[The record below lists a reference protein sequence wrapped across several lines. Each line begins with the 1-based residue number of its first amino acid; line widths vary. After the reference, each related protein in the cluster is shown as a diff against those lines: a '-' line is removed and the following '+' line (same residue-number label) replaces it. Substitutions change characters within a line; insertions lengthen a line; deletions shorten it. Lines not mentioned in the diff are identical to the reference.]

1 MFRVNIKSHTYIDK
15 RNYYEV
21 VSIEINN
28 LNKDGLGLLKNM
40 PKSVLSKINI
50 SHSFLTNNKDSE
62 IEVTIILG
70 STPNEISQVVN
81 SLGGKYTDL
90 GYGYGIVLI
99 PIENIVALATS
110 PQIQYMELPKSLYT
124 TDYESNRASC
134 ITQISPENN
143 LRGQGILIGFIDT
156 GIDYTHPAFRNTD
169 GTTRIEYIYDLYE
182 GGKIYNR
189 SQINEALKSANPYS
203 IVSST
208 DVTGH
213 GTHVAGIACAGG
225 NIDSKYYGVAPE
237 SSIAM
242 VKVAR
247 SQFALSTQIMRG
259 IKFLIDKS
267 KELNTP
273 LAINMSLSTNDGAHN
288 GSSLLEQYISTIA
301 AIERVTIVIAAGNE
315 GEAAHHVGGN
325 LEQINEVYFNVSSDE
340 ATVVVNLYKSI
351 LPTLSIELISPSG
364 GSTGEIVIKEG
375 FQEGTIGN
383 SRYSIY
389 LTGPKPFDVSG
400 EIGIMISGINEY
412 ITPGQWK
419 ISLRKLDEYDGTFDM
434 WLPISEGLNINTK
447 FVNPVVYNTLGI
459 PATVRNVISVGS
471 YNYLVNIISPFTGRG
486 QMFEGQYIKPD
497 IVAPG
502 EGIYSAIPNRSFD
515 KKTGTSMATP
525 QVTGAAALMMQWGI
539 VNRNDPYLYGER
551 LKYFLILGAKKG
563 RRDVSY
569 PDPAWGYGELCL
581 RDSFNIL
588 SQTLGVGFRDINI
601 EKRQDNNIDVGTSGI
616 NVNYDT
622 SSQENVFL
630 LVEVS
635 EESSLNDIL
644 KIPGVSGVMISSNFA
659 VVITPANKINEI
671 NKFVLMVVNIEV
683 STILT
688 LNAISPVEA
697 SGAPVFNNNPYLRLN
712 GRGVL
717 VGIIDTGID
726 YLNKEFQR
734 EDDTT
739 RIVRIWDQTI
749 QSDKEIYGLK
759 YGTEY
764 SEEQINQAISLQTSG
779 GDPYSIVPS
788 KDDIGHGTRLAGII
802 GGRGIN
808 PELKGVAP
816 DCEFVIVKLA
826 RATKVELD
834 AALIDKTDV
843 PSYSPW
849 SALLA
854 LRYIIS
860 VAREL
865 KRPVVVFEPL
875 GSNMG
880 SHTGNGIVEASINNY
895 SSQPG
900 TVVVVPTGNQGNTD
914 THTEGMIE
922 SVGDIKDI
930 EIRVGEKQKNLPIE
944 IWINKPN
951 RVKLSIVSPSGEV
964 IDNLESKNT
973 NNERIKFV
981 YEGTEMIVNFT
992 SPELSTGDSLIFIRA
1007 YNLRAGIWKF
1017 RLTGQ
1022 YIVEGKYY
1030 AWIPQRELLDDETKF
1045 LNPVGYTTLT
1055 LSSTSSGAISVAYYN
1070 QEDNSV
1076 ISESGRGYTRYGMIK
1091 PDIAA
1096 GGFNAIV
1103 TNPGGGTAVISGSS
1117 VAGAVVTGCCALIVE
1132 WAVTDGNYP
1141 GIYSSQIKTYI
1152 ISGAKTRPGDVYPNR
1167 EWGYGMFDMQGVFD
1181 RIRETYNPRSDEGFQ
1196 EYRIKNLFIR
1206 KPKDL

>member
-1 MFRVNIKSHTYIDK
+1 MLKTYIVI
-15 RNYYEV
+15 NQYNEV
-21 VSIEINN
+21 LDIETN
-28 LNKDGLGLLKNM
+28 LGLLKGL
-40 PKSVLSKINI
+40 PKEVLSKLNI
-50 SHSFLTNNKDSE
+50 SSAYLSGETEKE
-62 IEVTIILG
+62 IEVVIISG
-70 STPNEISQVVN
+70 DNVDNISQTVDN
-81 SLGGKYTDL
+81 LGGKYLNL
-90 GYGYGIVLI
+90 GYNFGIVTI
-99 PIENIVALATS
+99 PVDKIIDLALVPT
-110 PQIQYMELPKSLYT
+110 IQYIEFPKNLYT
-124 TDYESNRASC
+124 TDFESNRASC
-134 ITQISPENN
+134 ITQISKANGLN
-143 LRGQGILIGFIDT
+143 GKGTIVGFLDT
-156 GIDYTHPAFRNTD
+156 GIDYTHPAFINAD
-169 GTTRIEYIYDLYE
+169 GTTRIEYIYDLSL
-182 GGKIYNR
+182 GGAVYSKA
-189 SQINEALKSANPYS
+189 QINEALNTENPYD
-203 IVSST
+203 IVPSRD
-208 DVTGH
+208 DVGH

-225 NIDSKYYGVAPE
+225 NISSKYYGVAPE
-237 SSIAM
+237 SSIIM

-247 SQFALSTQIMRG
+247 GLFTLSTEIMKG

-267 KELNTP
+267 KELNMP
-273 LAINMSLSTNDGAHN
+273 LAINISLSTNDGAHN
-288 GSSLLEQYISTIA
+288 GSSLLEQYISTVSTL
-301 AIERVTIVIAAGNE
+301 ERVTIVIAAGNE

-325 LEQINEVYFNVSSDE
+325 LEGINEIFFNVSSDE
-340 ATVVVNLYKSI
+340 STVVLNLYKSL
-351 LPTLSIELISPSG
+351 LPSVSIELISPSG
-364 GSTGEIVIKEG
+364 GSTGEIAVKEG
-375 FQEGTIGN
+375 FQEGAIGN

-400 EIGIMISGINEY
+400 EIGIIIRGINEY

-419 ISLRKLDEYDGTFDM
+419 ISLRKLNNYDGTFDM

-471 YNYLVNIISPFTGRG
+471 YNYLVDTISPFTGRG
-486 QMFEGQYIKPD
+486 QIYEGQYIKPD

-525 QVTGAAALMMQWGI
+525 QVTGSAALMMQWGI

-551 LKYFLILGAKKG
+551 LKYFLMLGSKKG
-563 RRDVSY
+563 RRDISY
-569 PDPAWGYGELCL
+569 PDPSWGYGELCL

-601 EKRQDNNIDVGTSGI
+601 EKRQNNNLDIGTSSIDVK
-616 NVNYDT
+616 YDT
-622 SSQENVFL
+622 TSSENVFL
-630 LVEVS
+630 LVEVTG
-635 EESSLNDIL
+635 ESNLNDVL
-644 KIPGVSGVMISSNFA
+644 KIPDVSGVMIASNLA
-659 VVITPANKINEI
+659 VIITPANKINEI
-671 NKFVLMVVNIEV
+671 SNIVLRIVNIEV

-688 LNAISPVEA
+688 LNSISPLEA

-749 QSDKEIYGLK
+749 QGDKDIYDLK

-764 SEEQINQAISLQTSG
+764 TEDQINQAISLQTSG

-808 PELKGVAP
+808 PDLKGAAP
-816 DCEFVIVKLA
+816 DCQFVIVKLS

-834 AALIDKTDV
+834 AAVIDKTDV
-843 PSYSPW
+843 PSYTPW

-854 LRYIIS
+854 LRYIIA

-880 SHTGNGIVEASINNY
+880 SHIGNGIVEQSINNY
-895 SSQPG
+895 SSQSG

-914 THTEGMIE
+914 THTEGIIE
-922 SVGDIKDI
+922 SAGDIKDI

-944 IWINKPN
+944 IWVNKPN

-964 IDNLESKNT
+964 IDNLEAKNT
-973 NNERIKFV
+973 NNERIKFL

-1007 YNLRAGIWKF
+1007 YNLKAGIWKF

-1022 YIVEGKYY
+1022 YIVDSKYY
-1030 AWIPQRELLDDETKF
+1030 AWIPQRELIDSETKF
-1045 LNPVGYTTLT
+1045 LNSVGYTTLT

-1070 QEDNSV
+1070 QDDNSV

-1117 VAGAVVTGCCALIVE
+1117 VAGAVVAGCCALILQ
-1132 WAVTDGNYP
+1132 WAVVDKNYP
-1141 GIYSSQIKTYI
+1141 DIYAAQIKTYI
-1152 ISGAKTRPGDVYPNR
+1152 ISGAKGRPGDVYPNK

-1181 RIRETYNPRSDEGFQ
+1181 RIRETYNPRSDEDYE
-1196 EYRIKNLFIR
+1196 EYRVNNLFIR
-1206 KPKDL
+1206 MPKYRHNRTINCKKAY

>member
-1 MFRVNIKSHTYIDK
+1 MLKTYIVI
-15 RNYYEV
+15 NQYNEV
-21 VSIEINN
+21 LDIETN
-28 LNKDGLGLLKNM
+28 LGLLKGL
-40 PKSVLSKINI
+40 PKEVLSKLNI
-50 SHSFLTNNKDSE
+50 SSAYLSGETEKE
-62 IEVTIILG
+62 IEVVIISG
-70 STPNEISQVVN
+70 DNVDNISQTVDN
-81 SLGGKYTDL
+81 LGGKYLNL
-90 GYGYGIVLI
+90 GYNFGIVTI
-99 PIENIVALATS
+99 PVDKIIDLALVPT
-110 PQIQYMELPKSLYT
+110 IQYIEFPKNLYT
-124 TDYESNRASC
+124 TDFESNRASC
-134 ITQISPENN
+134 ITQISKVNGLN
-143 LRGQGILIGFIDT
+143 GKGTIVGFLDT
-156 GIDYTHPAFRNTD
+156 GIDYTHPAFINAD
-169 GTTRIEYIYDLYE
+169 GTTRIEYIYDLSL
-182 GGKIYNR
+182 GGAVYSKA
-189 SQINEALKSANPYS
+189 QINEALNTENPYD
-203 IVSST
+203 IVPSRD
-208 DVTGH
+208 DVGH

-225 NIDSKYYGVAPE
+225 NISSKYYGVAPE
-237 SSIAM
+237 SSIIM

-247 SQFALSTQIMRG
+247 GLFTLSTEIMKG

-267 KELNTP
+267 KELNMP
-273 LAINMSLSTNDGAHN
+273 LAINISLSTNDGAHN
-288 GSSLLEQYISTIA
+288 GSSLLEQYISTVSTL
-301 AIERVTIVIAAGNE
+301 ERVTIVIAAGNE

-325 LEQINEVYFNVSSDE
+325 LEGINEIFFNVSSDE
-340 ATVVVNLYKSI
+340 STVVLNLYKSL
-351 LPTLSIELISPSG
+351 LPSVSIELISPSG
-364 GSTGEIVIKEG
+364 GSTGEIAVKEG
-375 FQEGTIGN
+375 FQEGAIGN

-400 EIGIMISGINEY
+400 EIGIIIRGINEY

-419 ISLRKLDEYDGTFDM
+419 ISLRKLNNYDGTFDM

-471 YNYLVNIISPFTGRG
+471 YNYLVDTISPFTGRG
-486 QMFEGQYIKPD
+486 QIFEGQYIKPD

-525 QVTGAAALMMQWGI
+525 QVTGSAALMMQWGI

-551 LKYFLILGAKKG
+551 LKYFLMLGSKKG
-563 RRDVSY
+563 RRDISY
-569 PDPAWGYGELCL
+569 PDPSWGYGELCL

-601 EKRQDNNIDVGTSGI
+601 EKRQNNNLDIGTSSIDVK
-616 NVNYDT
+616 YDT
-622 SSQENVFL
+622 TSSENVFL
-630 LVEVS
+630 LVEVTG
-635 EESSLNDIL
+635 ESNLNDVL
-644 KIPGVSGVMISSNFA
+644 KIPDVSGVMIASNLA
-659 VVITPANKINEI
+659 VIITPANKINEI
-671 NKFVLMVVNIEV
+671 SNIVLRIVNIEV

-688 LNAISPVEA
+688 LNSISPLEA

-749 QSDKEIYGLK
+749 QGDKDIYDLK

-764 SEEQINQAISLQTSG
+764 TEDQINQAISLQTSG

-808 PELKGVAP
+808 PDLKGAAP
-816 DCEFVIVKLA
+816 DCQFVIVKLS

-834 AALIDKTDV
+834 AAVIDKTDV
-843 PSYSPW
+843 PSYTPW

-854 LRYIIS
+854 LKYIIA

-880 SHTGNGIVEASINNY
+880 SHIGNGIVEQSINNY
-895 SSQPG
+895 SSQSG

-914 THTEGMIE
+914 THTEGIIE
-922 SVGDIKDI
+922 SAGDIKDI

-944 IWINKPN
+944 IWVNKPN

-964 IDNLESKNT
+964 IDNLEAKNT
-973 NNERIKFV
+973 NNERIKFL

-1007 YNLRAGIWKF
+1007 YNLKAGIWKF

-1022 YIVEGKYY
+1022 YIVDGKYY
-1030 AWIPQRELLDDETKF
+1030 AWIPQRELIDSETKF
-1045 LNPVGYTTLT
+1045 LNSVGYTTLT

-1070 QEDNSV
+1070 QDDNSV

-1103 TNPGGGTAVISGSS
+1103 TNPGGGTSVISGSS
-1117 VAGAVVTGCCALIVE
+1117 VAGAVVAGCCALILQ
-1132 WAVTDGNYP
+1132 WAVVDKNYP
-1141 GIYSSQIKTYI
+1141 DIYAAQIKTYI
-1152 ISGAKTRPGDVYPNR
+1152 ISGAKGRPGDVYPNK

-1181 RIRETYNPRSDEGFQ
+1181 RIRETYNPRSDEDYE
-1196 EYRIKNLFIR
+1196 EYRVNNLFIR
-1206 KPKDL
+1206 IPKYRHNRTIN

>member
-1 MFRVNIKSHTYIDK
+1 MLKTYIVI
-15 RNYYEV
+15 NQYNEV
-21 VSIEINN
+21 LDIETN
-28 LNKDGLGLLKNM
+28 LGLLKGL
-40 PKSVLSKINI
+40 PKEVLSKLNI
-50 SHSFLTNNKDSE
+50 SSAYLSGETEKE
-62 IEVTIILG
+62 IEVVIISG
-70 STPNEISQVVN
+70 DNVDNISQTVDN
-81 SLGGKYTDL
+81 LGGKYLNL
-90 GYGYGIVLI
+90 GYNFGIVTI
-99 PIENIVALATS
+99 PVDKIIDLALVPT
-110 PQIQYMELPKSLYT
+110 IQYIEFPKNLYT
-124 TDYESNRASC
+124 TDFESNRASC
-134 ITQISPENN
+134 ITQISKVNGLN
-143 LRGQGILIGFIDT
+143 GKGTIVGFLDT
-156 GIDYTHPAFRNTD
+156 GIDYTHPAFINAD
-169 GTTRIEYIYDLYE
+169 GTTRIEYIYDLSL
-182 GGKIYNR
+182 GGAVYSKA
-189 SQINEALKSANPYS
+189 QINEALNTENPYD
-203 IVSST
+203 IVPSRD
-208 DVTGH
+208 DVGH

-225 NIDSKYYGVAPE
+225 NISSKYYGVAPE
-237 SSIAM
+237 SSIIM

-247 SQFALSTQIMRG
+247 GLFTLSTEIMKG

-267 KELNTP
+267 KELNMP
-273 LAINMSLSTNDGAHN
+273 LAINISLSTNDGAHN
-288 GSSLLEQYISTIA
+288 GSSLLEQYISTVSTL
-301 AIERVTIVIAAGNE
+301 ERVTIVIAAGNE

-325 LEQINEVYFNVSSDE
+325 LEGINEIFFNVSSDE
-340 ATVVVNLYKSI
+340 STVVLNLYKSL
-351 LPTLSIELISPSG
+351 LPSVSIELISPSG
-364 GSTGEIVIKEG
+364 GSTGEIAVKEG
-375 FQEGTIGN
+375 FQEGAIGN

-400 EIGIMISGINEY
+400 EIGIIIRGINEY

-419 ISLRKLDEYDGTFDM
+419 ISLRKLNNYDGTFDM

-471 YNYLVNIISPFTGRG
+471 YNYLVDTISPFTGRG
-486 QMFEGQYIKPD
+486 QIYEGQYIKPD

-525 QVTGAAALMMQWGI
+525 QVTGSAALMMQWGI

-551 LKYFLILGAKKG
+551 LKYFLMLGSKKG
-563 RRDVSY
+563 RRDISY
-569 PDPAWGYGELCL
+569 PDPSWGYGELCL

-601 EKRQDNNIDVGTSGI
+601 EKRQNNNLDMGTSSIDVK
-616 NVNYDT
+616 YDT
-622 SSQENVFL
+622 TSSENIFL

-635 EESSLNDIL
+635 GESNL
-644 KIPGVSGVMISSNFA
+644 KDALKTPGVSGVMIASNFA
-659 VVITPANKINEI
+659 VIITPANKINEI
-671 NKFVLMVVNIEV
+671 SNIVLRIVNIEV

-688 LNAISPVEA
+688 LNAISPLEA

-749 QSDKEIYGLK
+749 QGDKDIYDLK

-764 SEEQINQAISLQTSG
+764 TEDQINQAISLQTSG

-808 PELKGVAP
+808 PDLKGAAP
-816 DCEFVIVKLA
+816 DCQFVIVKLS

-834 AALIDKTDV
+834 AAVIDKTDV
-843 PSYSPW
+843 PSYTPW

-854 LRYIIS
+854 LRYIIA

-880 SHTGNGIVEASINNY
+880 SHTGNGIVEQSINNY
-895 SSQPG
+895 SSQSG

-914 THTEGMIE
+914 THTEGIIE
-922 SVGDIKDI
+922 SAGDIKDI

-944 IWINKPN
+944 IWVNKPN

-964 IDNLESKNT
+964 IDNLEAKNT
-973 NNERIKFV
+973 NNERIKFL

-1007 YNLRAGIWKF
+1007 YNLKAGIWKF

-1022 YIVEGKYY
+1022 YIVDGKYY
-1030 AWIPQRELLDDETKF
+1030 AWIPQRELIDSETKF
-1045 LNPVGYTTLT
+1045 LNSVGYTTLT

-1070 QEDNSV
+1070 QDDNSV

-1103 TNPGGGTAVISGSS
+1103 TNPGGGTSVISGSS
-1117 VAGAVVTGCCALIVE
+1117 VAGAVVAGCCALILQ
-1132 WAVTDGNYP
+1132 WAVVDKNYP
-1141 GIYSSQIKTYI
+1141 DIYAAQIKTYI
-1152 ISGAKTRPGDVYPNR
+1152 ISGAKGRPGDVYPNK

-1181 RIRETYNPRSDEGFQ
+1181 RIRETYNPRSDEDYE
-1196 EYRIKNLFIR
+1196 EYRVNNLFIR
-1206 KPKDL
+1206 IPKYRHNRTIN

>member
-1 MFRVNIKSHTYIDK
+1 MLKTYIVI
-15 RNYYEV
+15 NQYNEV
-21 VSIEINN
+21 LDIETN
-28 LNKDGLGLLKNM
+28 LGLLKGL
-40 PKSVLSKINI
+40 PKEVLSKLNI
-50 SHSFLTNNKDSE
+50 SSAYLSGETEKE
-62 IEVTIILG
+62 IEVVIISG
-70 STPNEISQVVN
+70 DNVDNISQTVDN
-81 SLGGKYTDL
+81 LGGKYLNL
-90 GYGYGIVLI
+90 GYNFGIVTI
-99 PIENIVALATS
+99 PVDKIIDLALVPT
-110 PQIQYMELPKSLYT
+110 IQYIEFPKNLYT
-124 TDYESNRASC
+124 TDFESNRASC
-134 ITQISPENN
+134 ITQISKVNGLN
-143 LRGQGILIGFIDT
+143 GKGTIVGFLDT
-156 GIDYTHPAFRNTD
+156 GIDYTHPAFINAD
-169 GTTRIEYIYDLYE
+169 GATRIEYIYDLSL
-182 GGKIYNR
+182 GGAVYSKA
-189 SQINEALKSANPYS
+189 QINEALNTENPYD
-203 IVSST
+203 IVPSRD
-208 DVTGH
+208 DVGH

-225 NIDSKYYGVAPE
+225 NISSKYYGVAPE
-237 SSIAM
+237 SSIIM

-247 SQFALSTQIMRG
+247 GLFTLSSEIMKG

-267 KELNTP
+267 KELNMP
-273 LAINMSLSTNDGAHN
+273 LAINISLSTNDGAHN
-288 GSSLLEQYISTIA
+288 GSSLLEQYISTVSTL
-301 AIERVTIVIAAGNE
+301 ERVTIVIAAGNE

-325 LEQINEVYFNVSSDE
+325 LEGINEIFFNVSSDE
-340 ATVVVNLYKSI
+340 STVVLNLYKSL
-351 LPTLSIELISPSG
+351 LPSVSIELISPSG
-364 GSTGEIVIKEG
+364 GSTGEIAVKEG
-375 FQEGTIGN
+375 FQEGAIGN

-400 EIGIMISGINEY
+400 EIGIIISGINEY

-419 ISLRKLDEYDGTFDM
+419 ISLRKLNNYDGTFDM

-471 YNYLVNIISPFTGRG
+471 YNYLVDTISPFTGRG
-486 QMFEGQYIKPD
+486 QIYKGQYIKPD

-525 QVTGAAALMMQWGI
+525 QVTGSAALMMQWGI

-551 LKYFLILGAKKG
+551 LKYFLMLGSKKG
-563 RRDVSY
+563 RRDISY
-569 PDPAWGYGELCL
+569 PDPSWGYGELCL

-601 EKRQDNNIDVGTSGI
+601 EKRQNNNLDIGTSSIDVK
-616 NVNYDT
+616 YDT
-622 SSQENVFL
+622 TSSENVFL
-630 LVEVS
+630 LVEVAG
-635 EESSLNDIL
+635 ESNLNDVL
-644 KIPGVSGVMISSNFA
+644 KIPGVSGVMIASNFA
-659 VVITPANKINEI
+659 VIIAPANKINEI
-671 NKFVLMVVNIEV
+671 SNIVLRIVNIEV

-688 LNAISPVEA
+688 LNAVSPIEA
-697 SGAPVFNNNPYLRLN
+697 SGTPIFNNNPYLRLN

-749 QSDKEIYGLK
+749 QGDKDIYDLK

-764 SEEQINQAISLQTSG
+764 TEDQINQAISLQASG

-788 KDDIGHGTRLAGII
+788 KDDIGHGTRVAGII

-808 PELKGVAP
+808 PDLKGAAP
-816 DCEFVIVKLA
+816 DCQFVIVKLS

-834 AALIDKTDV
+834 AAVIDKTDV
-843 PSYSPW
+843 PSYTPW

-854 LRYIIS
+854 LRYIIA

-880 SHTGNGIVEASINNY
+880 SHTGNGIVEQSINNY
-895 SSQPG
+895 SSQSG

-914 THTEGMIE
+914 THTEGIIE
-922 SVGDIKDI
+922 STGDIKDI

-944 IWINKPN
+944 IWVNKPN

-964 IDNLESKNT
+964 IDNLEAKNT
-973 NNERIKFV
+973 NNERIKFL

-1007 YNLRAGIWKF
+1007 YNLKAGIWKF

-1022 YIVEGKYY
+1022 YIVDGKYY
-1030 AWIPQRELLDDETKF
+1030 AWIPQRELIDSETKF
-1045 LNPVGYTTLT
+1045 LNSVGYTTLT

-1070 QEDNSV
+1070 QDDNSV

-1117 VAGAVVTGCCALIVE
+1117 VAGAVVAGCCALILQ
-1132 WAVTDGNYP
+1132 WAVVDKNYP
-1141 GIYSSQIKTYI
+1141 DIYAAQIKTYI
-1152 ISGAKTRPGDVYPNR
+1152 ISGAKGRPGDVYPNK

-1181 RIRETYNPRSDEGFQ
+1181 RIRETYNPRSDEDYE
-1196 EYRIKNLFIR
+1196 EYRVNNLFIR
-1206 KPKDL
+1206 IPKYRHNRTIN

>member
-1 MFRVNIKSHTYIDK
+1 MLKTYIVI
-15 RNYYEV
+15 NQYNEV
-21 VSIEINN
+21 LDIETN
-28 LNKDGLGLLKNM
+28 LGLLKGL
-40 PKSVLSKINI
+40 PKEVLSKLNI
-50 SHSFLTNNKDSE
+50 SSAYLSGETEKE
-62 IEVTIILG
+62 IEVVIISG
-70 STPNEISQVVN
+70 DNVDNISQTVDN
-81 SLGGKYTDL
+81 LGGKYLNL
-90 GYGYGIVLI
+90 GYNFGIVTI
-99 PIENIVALATS
+99 PVDKIIDLALVPT
-110 PQIQYMELPKSLYT
+110 IQYIEFPKNLYT
-124 TDYESNRASC
+124 TDFESNRASC
-134 ITQISPENN
+134 ITQISKVNGLN
-143 LRGQGILIGFIDT
+143 GKGTIVGFLDT
-156 GIDYTHPAFRNTD
+156 GIDYTHPAFINAD
-169 GTTRIEYIYDLYE
+169 GTTRIEYIYDLSL
-182 GGKIYNR
+182 GGAVYSKA
-189 SQINEALKSANPYS
+189 QINEALNTENPYD
-203 IVSST
+203 IVPSRD
-208 DVTGH
+208 DVGH

-225 NIDSKYYGVAPE
+225 NISSKYYGVAPE
-237 SSIAM
+237 SSIIM

-247 SQFALSTQIMRG
+247 GLFTLSTEIMKG

-267 KELNTP
+267 KELNMP
-273 LAINMSLSTNDGAHN
+273 LAINISLSTNDGAHN
-288 GSSLLEQYISTIA
+288 GSSLLEQYISTVSTL
-301 AIERVTIVIAAGNE
+301 ERVTIVIAAGNE

-325 LEQINEVYFNVSSDE
+325 LEGINDIYFNVSSDE

-351 LPTLSIELISPSG
+351 LPSLSIELISPSG
-364 GSTGEIVIKEG
+364 GTTGEIAVKEG

-400 EIGIMISGINEY
+400 DIGIIISGINEY

-419 ISLRKLDEYDGTFDM
+419 ISLRKLNNYDGTFDM

-471 YNYLVNIISPFTGRG
+471 YNYLVDTISPFTGRG
-486 QMFEGQYIKPD
+486 QIFEGQYIKPD

-539 VNRNDPYLYGER
+539 VNRNDLYLYGER
-551 LKYFLILGAKKG
+551 LKYFLILGSKKG
-563 RRDVSY
+563 RRDISY
-569 PDPAWGYGELCL
+569 PDPSWGYGELCL

-601 EKRQDNNIDVGTSGI
+601 EKRQNNNLDMGTSSI
-616 NVNYDT
+616 DVNYDT
-622 SSQENVFL
+622 TSPENVFL
-630 LVEVS
+630 LVEVTG
-635 EESSLNDIL
+635 ESNLNDVL

-659 VVITPANKINEI
+659 VIITPANKINEI
-671 NKFVLMVVNIEV
+671 SNIVLRIVNIEV

-688 LNAISPVEA
+688 LNTISPLEA

-749 QSDKEIYGLK
+749 QGDKDIYDLK

-764 SEEQINQAISLQTSG
+764 TEDQINQAISLQTSG

-808 PELKGVAP
+808 PDLKGAAP
-816 DCEFVIVKLA
+816 DCQFVIVKLS

-834 AALIDKTDV
+834 AAVIDKTDV
-843 PSYSPW
+843 PSYTPW

-854 LRYIIS
+854 LRYIIA

-880 SHTGNGIVEASINNY
+880 SHTGNGIVEQSINNY
-895 SSQPG
+895 SAQSG

-914 THTEGMIE
+914 THTEGIIE
-922 SVGDIKDI
+922 SSGYIKDI

-944 IWINKPN
+944 IWVNKPN

-964 IDNLESKNT
+964 IDNLEAKNT
-973 NNERIKFV
+973 NNERIKFL

-1007 YNLRAGIWKF
+1007 YNLKAGIWKF

-1022 YIVEGKYY
+1022 SIVDGKYY
-1030 AWIPQRELLDDETKF
+1030 AWIPQRELLDSETKF
-1045 LNPVGYTTLT
+1045 LNSVGYTTLT

-1070 QEDNSV
+1070 QDDNSV

-1096 GGFNAIV
+1096 GGFNAVV

-1117 VAGAVVTGCCALIVE
+1117 VAGAVVAGCCALILQ
-1132 WAVTDGNYP
+1132 WAVVDKNYP
-1141 GIYSSQIKTYI
+1141 DIYAAQIKSYI
-1152 ISGAKTRPGDVYPNR
+1152 ISGAKGRPGDVYPNK

-1181 RIRETYNPRSDEGFQ
+1181 RIRETYSPRSDEDYE
-1196 EYRIKNLFIR
+1196 EYRVNNLFIR
-1206 KPKDL
+1206 MPKYRHNRTIN

>member
-1 MFRVNIKSHTYIDK
+1 MLKTYIVI
-15 RNYYEV
+15 NQYNEV
-21 VSIEINN
+21 LDIETN
-28 LNKDGLGLLKNM
+28 LGLLKGL
-40 PKSVLSKINI
+40 PKEVLSKLNI
-50 SHSFLTNNKDSE
+50 SSAYLSGETEKE
-62 IEVTIILG
+62 IEVVIISG
-70 STPNEISQVVN
+70 DNVDNISQTVDN
-81 SLGGKYTDL
+81 LGGKYLNL
-90 GYGYGIVLI
+90 GYNFGIVTI
-99 PIENIVALATS
+99 PVDKIIDLALVPT
-110 PQIQYMELPKSLYT
+110 IQYIEFPKNLYT
-124 TDYESNRASC
+124 TDFESNRASC
-134 ITQISPENN
+134 ITQISKVNGLN
-143 LRGQGILIGFIDT
+143 GKGTIVGFLDT
-156 GIDYTHPAFRNTD
+156 GIDYTHPAFINAD
-169 GTTRIEYIYDLYE
+169 GTTRIEYIYDLSL
-182 GGKIYNR
+182 GGAVYSKA
-189 SQINEALKSANPYS
+189 QINEALNTENPYD
-203 IVSST
+203 IVPSRD
-208 DVTGH
+208 DVGH

-225 NIDSKYYGVAPE
+225 NISSKYYGVAPE
-237 SSIAM
+237 SSIIM

-247 SQFALSTQIMRG
+247 GLFTLSTEIMKG

-267 KELNTP
+267 KELNMP
-273 LAINMSLSTNDGAHN
+273 LAINISLSTNDGAHN
-288 GSSLLEQYISTIA
+288 GSSLLEQYISTVSTL
-301 AIERVTIVIAAGNE
+301 ERVTIVIAAGNE

-325 LEQINEVYFNVSSDE
+325 LEGINDIYFNVSSDE

-351 LPTLSIELISPSG
+351 LPSLSIELISPSG
-364 GSTGEIVIKEG
+364 GTTGEIAVK
-375 FQEGTIGN
+375 EGTIGN

-400 EIGIMISGINEY
+400 DIGIIISGINEY

-419 ISLRKLDEYDGTFDM
+419 ISLRKLNNYDGTFDM

-471 YNYLVNIISPFTGRG
+471 YNYLVDTISPFTGRG
-486 QMFEGQYIKPD
+486 QIFEGQYIKPD

-539 VNRNDPYLYGER
+539 VNRNDLYLYGER
-551 LKYFLILGAKKG
+551 LKYFLILGSKKG
-563 RRDVSY
+563 RRDISY
-569 PDPAWGYGELCL
+569 PDPSWGYGELCL

-601 EKRQDNNIDVGTSGI
+601 EKRQNNNLDMGTSSIDVK
-616 NVNYDT
+616 YDT
-622 SSQENVFL
+622 TSPENVFL
-630 LVEVS
+630 LVEVTG
-635 EESSLNDIL
+635 ESNLNDVL

-659 VVITPANKINEI
+659 VIITPANKINEI
-671 NKFVLMVVNIEV
+671 SNIVLRIVNIEV

-688 LNAISPVEA
+688 LNSISPLEA

-717 VGIIDTGID
+717 VGVIDTGID

-749 QSDKEIYGLK
+749 QGDKDIYDLK

-764 SEEQINQAISLQTSG
+764 TEDQINQAISLQTSG

-808 PELKGVAP
+808 PDLKGAAP
-816 DCEFVIVKLA
+816 DCQFVIVKLS

-834 AALIDKTDV
+834 AAVIDKTDV
-843 PSYSPW
+843 PSYTPW

-854 LRYIIS
+854 LRYIIA

-880 SHTGNGIVEASINNY
+880 SHTGNGIVEQSINNY
-895 SSQPG
+895 SAQSG

-914 THTEGMIE
+914 THTEGIIE
-922 SVGDIKDI
+922 SSGYIKDI

-944 IWINKPN
+944 IWVNKPN

-964 IDNLESKNT
+964 IDNLEAKNT
-973 NNERIKFV
+973 NNERIKFL

-1007 YNLRAGIWKF
+1007 YNLKAGIWKF

-1022 YIVEGKYY
+1022 SIVDGKYY
-1030 AWIPQRELLDDETKF
+1030 AWIPQRELLDSETKF
-1045 LNPVGYTTLT
+1045 LNSVGYTTLT

-1070 QEDNSV
+1070 QDDNSV

-1117 VAGAVVTGCCALIVE
+1117 VAGAVVAGCCALILQ
-1132 WAVTDGNYP
+1132 WAVVDKNYP
-1141 GIYSSQIKTYI
+1141 DIYAAQIKSYI
-1152 ISGAKTRPGDVYPNR
+1152 ISGAKGRPGDVYPNK

-1181 RIRETYNPRSDEGFQ
+1181 RIRETYSPRSDEDYE
-1196 EYRIKNLFIR
+1196 EYRVNNLFIR
-1206 KPKDL
+1206 MPKYRHNRTIN

>member
-1 MFRVNIKSHTYIDK
+1 MLKTYIVI
-15 RNYYEV
+15 NQYNEV
-21 VSIEINN
+21 LDIETN
-28 LNKDGLGLLKNM
+28 LGLLKSL
-40 PKSVLSKINI
+40 PKEVLSKLNI
-50 SHSFLTNNKDSE
+50 SSAYLSGETEKE
-62 IEVTIILG
+62 IEVVIISG
-70 STPNEISQVVN
+70 DNVDNISQTVDN
-81 SLGGKYTDL
+81 LGGKYLNL
-90 GYGYGIVLI
+90 GYNFGIVTI
-99 PIENIVALATS
+99 PVDKIIDLALVPT
-110 PQIQYMELPKSLYT
+110 IQYIEFPKNLYT
-124 TDYESNRASC
+124 TDFESNRASC
-134 ITQISPENN
+134 ITQISKVNGLN
-143 LRGQGILIGFIDT
+143 GKGTIVGFLDT
-156 GIDYTHPAFRNTD
+156 GIDYTHPAFINAD
-169 GTTRIEYIYDLYE
+169 GTTRIEYIYDLSL
-182 GGKIYNR
+182 GGAVYSKA
-189 SQINEALKSANPYS
+189 QINEALNTENPYD
-203 IVSST
+203 IVPSRD
-208 DVTGH
+208 DVGH

-225 NIDSKYYGVAPE
+225 NISSKYYGVAPE
-237 SSIAM
+237 SSIIM

-247 SQFALSTQIMRG
+247 GLFTLSTEIMKG

-267 KELNTP
+267 KELNMP
-273 LAINMSLSTNDGAHN
+273 LAINISLSTNDGAHN
-288 GSSLLEQYISTIA
+288 GSSLLEQYISTVSTL
-301 AIERVTIVIAAGNE
+301 ERVTIVIAAGNE

-325 LEQINEVYFNVSSDE
+325 LEGINEIFFNVSSDE
-340 ATVVVNLYKSI
+340 STVVLNLYKSL
-351 LPTLSIELISPSG
+351 LPSVSIELISPSG
-364 GSTGEIVIKEG
+364 GSTGEIAVKEG
-375 FQEGTIGN
+375 FQEGAIGN

-400 EIGIMISGINEY
+400 EIGIIIRGINEY

-419 ISLRKLDEYDGTFDM
+419 ISLRKLNNYDGTFDM

-471 YNYLVNIISPFTGRG
+471 YNYLVDTISPFTGRG
-486 QMFEGQYIKPD
+486 QIFEGQYIKPD

-525 QVTGAAALMMQWGI
+525 QVTGSAALMMQWGI

-551 LKYFLILGAKKG
+551 LKYFLMLGSKKG
-563 RRDVSY
+563 RRDISY
-569 PDPAWGYGELCL
+569 PDPSWGYGELCL

-601 EKRQDNNIDVGTSGI
+601 EKRQNNNLDIGTSSIDVK
-616 NVNYDT
+616 YDT
-622 SSQENVFL
+622 TSSENVFL
-630 LVEVS
+630 LVEVTG
-635 EESSLNDIL
+635 ESNLNDVL
-644 KIPGVSGVMISSNFA
+644 KIPGVSGVMIASNFA
-659 VVITPANKINEI
+659 VIIAPANKINEI
-671 NKFVLMVVNIEV
+671 SNIVLRIVNIEV

-688 LNAISPVEA
+688 LNSISPLEA

-749 QSDKEIYGLK
+749 QGDKDIYDLK

-764 SEEQINQAISLQTSG
+764 TEDQINQAISLQTSG

-808 PELKGVAP
+808 PDLKGAAP
-816 DCEFVIVKLA
+816 DCQFVIVKLS

-834 AALIDKTDV
+834 AAVIDKTDV
-843 PSYSPW
+843 PSYTPW

-854 LRYIIS
+854 LRYIIA

-880 SHTGNGIVEASINNY
+880 SHIGNGIVEQSINNY
-895 SSQPG
+895 SSQSG

-914 THTEGMIE
+914 THTEGIIE
-922 SVGDIKDI
+922 SSGDIKDI

-944 IWINKPN
+944 IWVNKPN

-964 IDNLESKNT
+964 IDNLEAKNT
-973 NNERIKFV
+973 NNERIKFL

-1007 YNLRAGIWKF
+1007 YNLKAGIWKF

-1022 YIVEGKYY
+1022 YIVDSKYY
-1030 AWIPQRELLDDETKF
+1030 AWIPQRELLDSETKF
-1045 LNPVGYTTLT
+1045 LNSVGYTTLT

-1070 QEDNSV
+1070 QDDNSV

-1117 VAGAVVTGCCALIVE
+1117 VAGAVVAGCCALILQ
-1132 WAVTDGNYP
+1132 WAVVDKNYP
-1141 GIYSSQIKTYI
+1141 DIYAAQIKTYI
-1152 ISGAKTRPGDVYPNR
+1152 ISGAKGRPGDVYPNK

-1181 RIRETYNPRSDEGFQ
+1181 RIRETYNPRSNEGYDE
-1196 EYRIKNLFIR
+1196 YTVNNLFIR
-1206 KPKDL
+1206 IPKYRHNRTIN

>member
-1 MFRVNIKSHTYIDK
+1 MLKTYIVI
-15 RNYYEV
+15 NQYNEV
-21 VSIEINN
+21 LDIETN
-28 LNKDGLGLLKNM
+28 LGLLKGL
-40 PKSVLSKINI
+40 PKEVLSKLNI
-50 SHSFLTNNKDSE
+50 SSAYLSGETEKE
-62 IEVTIILG
+62 IEVVIISG
-70 STPNEISQVVN
+70 DNVDNISQTVDN
-81 SLGGKYTDL
+81 LGGKYLNL
-90 GYGYGIVLI
+90 GYNFGIVTI
-99 PIENIVALATS
+99 PVDKIIDLALVPT
-110 PQIQYMELPKSLYT
+110 IQYIEFPKNLYT
-124 TDYESNRASC
+124 TDFESNRASC
-134 ITQISPENN
+134 ITQISKVNGLN
-143 LRGQGILIGFIDT
+143 GKGTIVGFLDT
-156 GIDYTHPAFRNTD
+156 GIDYTHPAFINAD
-169 GTTRIEYIYDLYE
+169 GTTRIEYIYDLSL
-182 GGKIYNR
+182 GGAVYSKA
-189 SQINEALKSANPYS
+189 QINEALNTENPYD
-203 IVSST
+203 IVPSRD
-208 DVTGH
+208 DVGH

-225 NIDSKYYGVAPE
+225 NISSKYYGVAPE
-237 SSIAM
+237 SSIIM

-247 SQFALSTQIMRG
+247 GLFTLSTEIMKG

-267 KELNTP
+267 KELNMP
-273 LAINMSLSTNDGAHN
+273 LAINISLSTNDGAHN
-288 GSSLLEQYISTIA
+288 GSSLLEQYISTVSTL
-301 AIERVTIVIAAGNE
+301 ERVTIVIAAGNE

-325 LEQINEVYFNVSSDE
+325 LEGINEIFFNVSSDE
-340 ATVVVNLYKSI
+340 STVVLNLYKSL
-351 LPTLSIELISPSG
+351 LPSVSIELISPSG
-364 GSTGEIVIKEG
+364 GSTGEIAVKEG
-375 FQEGTIGN
+375 FQEGAIGN

-400 EIGIMISGINEY
+400 EIGIIIRGINEY

-419 ISLRKLDEYDGTFDM
+419 ISLRKLNNYDGTFDM
-434 WLPISEGLNINTK
+434 WLPISEGLNVNTK

-471 YNYLVNIISPFTGRG
+471 YNYLVDTISPFSGRG
-486 QMFEGQYIKPD
+486 QIYEGQYIKPD

-525 QVTGAAALMMQWGI
+525 QVTGSAALMMQWGI

-551 LKYFLILGAKKG
+551 LKYFLMLGSKKG
-563 RRDVSY
+563 RRDISY
-569 PDPAWGYGELCL
+569 PDPSWGYGELCL

-601 EKRQDNNIDVGTSGI
+601 EKRQNNNLDIGTSSIDVK
-616 NVNYDT
+616 YDT
-622 SSQENVFL
+622 TSSENVFL
-630 LVEVS
+630 LVEVTG
-635 EESSLNDIL
+635 ESNLNDVL
-644 KIPGVSGVMISSNFA
+644 KIPGVSGVMIASNFA
-659 VVITPANKINEI
+659 VIITPANKINEI
-671 NKFVLMVVNIEV
+671 SNIVLRIVNIEV

-688 LNAISPVEA
+688 LNAISPLEA

-749 QSDKEIYGLK
+749 QGDKDIYDLK

-764 SEEQINQAISLQTSG
+764 TEDQINQAISLQTSG

-808 PELKGVAP
+808 PDLKGAAP
-816 DCEFVIVKLA
+816 DCQFVIVKLS

-834 AALIDKTDV
+834 AAVIDKTDV
-843 PSYSPW
+843 PSYTPW

-854 LRYIIS
+854 LRYIIA

-880 SHTGNGIVEASINNY
+880 SHIGNGIVEQSINNY
-895 SSQPG
+895 SSQSG

-914 THTEGMIE
+914 THTEGIIE
-922 SVGDIKDI
+922 SSGDIKDI

-944 IWINKPN
+944 IWVNKPN

-964 IDNLESKNT
+964 IDNLEAKNT
-973 NNERIKFV
+973 NNERIKFL

-1007 YNLRAGIWKF
+1007 YNLKAGIWKF

-1022 YIVEGKYY
+1022 YIVDGKYY
-1030 AWIPQRELLDDETKF
+1030 AWIPQRELIDSETKF
-1045 LNPVGYTTLT
+1045 LNSVGYTTLT

-1070 QEDNSV
+1070 QDDNSV

-1103 TNPGGGTAVISGSS
+1103 TNPGGGTSVISGSS
-1117 VAGAVVTGCCALIVE
+1117 VAGAVVAGCCALILQ
-1132 WAVTDGNYP
+1132 WAVVDKNYP
-1141 GIYSSQIKTYI
+1141 DIYAAQIKTYI
-1152 ISGAKTRPGDVYPNR
+1152 ISGAKGRPGDVYPNK

-1181 RIRETYNPRSDEGFQ
+1181 RIRETYNPRSDEGYE
-1196 EYRIKNLFIR
+1196 EYRVNNLFIR

>member
-1 MFRVNIKSHTYIDK
+1 MLKTYIVI
-15 RNYYEV
+15 NQYNEV
-21 VSIEINN
+21 LDIETN
-28 LNKDGLGLLKNM
+28 LGLLKGL
-40 PKSVLSKINI
+40 PKEVLSKLNI
-50 SHSFLTNNKDSE
+50 SSAYLSGETEKE
-62 IEVTIILG
+62 IEVVIISG
-70 STPNEISQVVN
+70 DNVDNISQTVDN
-81 SLGGKYTDL
+81 LGGKYLNL
-90 GYGYGIVLI
+90 GYNFGIVTI
-99 PIENIVALATS
+99 PVDKIIDLALVPT
-110 PQIQYMELPKSLYT
+110 IQYIEFPKNLYT
-124 TDYESNRASC
+124 TDFESNRASC
-134 ITQISPENN
+134 ITQISKVNGLN
-143 LRGQGILIGFIDT
+143 GKGTIVGFLDT
-156 GIDYTHPAFRNTD
+156 GIDYTHPAFINAD
-169 GTTRIEYIYDLYE
+169 GTTRIEYIYDLSL
-182 GGKIYNR
+182 GGAVYSKA
-189 SQINEALKSANPYS
+189 QINEALNTENPYD
-203 IVSST
+203 IVPSRD
-208 DVTGH
+208 DVGH

-225 NIDSKYYGVAPE
+225 NISSKYYGVAPE
-237 SSIAM
+237 SSIIM

-247 SQFALSTQIMRG
+247 GLFTLSTEIMKG

-267 KELNTP
+267 KELNMP
-273 LAINMSLSTNDGAHN
+273 LAINISLSTNDGAHN
-288 GSSLLEQYISTIA
+288 GSSLLEQYISTVSTL
-301 AIERVTIVIAAGNE
+301 ERVTIVIAAGNE

-325 LEQINEVYFNVSSDE
+325 LEGINEIFFNVSSDE
-340 ATVVVNLYKSI
+340 STVVLNLYKSL
-351 LPTLSIELISPSG
+351 LPSVSIELISPSG
-364 GSTGEIVIKEG
+364 GSTGEIAVKEG
-375 FQEGTIGN
+375 FQEGAIGN

-400 EIGIMISGINEY
+400 EIGIIIRGINEY

-419 ISLRKLDEYDGTFDM
+419 ISLRKLNNYDGTFDM

-471 YNYLVNIISPFTGRG
+471 YNYLVDTISPFTGRG
-486 QMFEGQYIKPD
+486 QIFEGQYIKPD

-525 QVTGAAALMMQWGI
+525 QVTGSAALMMQWGI

-551 LKYFLILGAKKG
+551 LKYFLMLGSKKG
-563 RRDVSY
+563 RRDISY
-569 PDPAWGYGELCL
+569 PDPSWGYGELCL

-601 EKRQDNNIDVGTSGI
+601 EKRQNNNLDIGTSSIDVK
-616 NVNYDT
+616 YDT
-622 SSQENVFL
+622 TSSENVFL
-630 LVEVS
+630 LVEVAG
-635 EESSLNDIL
+635 ESNLNDVL
-644 KIPGVSGVMISSNFA
+644 KIPGVSGVMIASNLA
-659 VVITPANKINEI
+659 VIITPANKINEI
-671 NKFVLMVVNIEV
+671 SNIVLRIVNIEV

-688 LNAISPVEA
+688 LNSISPLEA

-749 QSDKEIYGLK
+749 QGDKDIYDLK

-764 SEEQINQAISLQTSG
+764 TEDQINQAISLQTSG

-808 PELKGVAP
+808 PDLKGAAP
-816 DCEFVIVKLA
+816 DCQFVIVKLS

-834 AALIDKTDV
+834 AAVIDKTDV
-843 PSYSPW
+843 PSYTPW

-854 LRYIIS
+854 LRYIIA

-880 SHTGNGIVEASINNY
+880 SHIGNGIVEQSINNY
-895 SSQPG
+895 SSQSG

-914 THTEGMIE
+914 THTEGIIE
-922 SVGDIKDI
+922 STGDIKDI

-944 IWINKPN
+944 IWVNKPN

-964 IDNLESKNT
+964 IDNLEAKNT
-973 NNERIKFV
+973 NNERIKFL

-1007 YNLRAGIWKF
+1007 YNLKAGIWKF

-1022 YIVEGKYY
+1022 YIVDGKYY
-1030 AWIPQRELLDDETKF
+1030 AWIPQRELIDSETKF
-1045 LNPVGYTTLT
+1045 LNSVGYTTLT

-1070 QEDNSV
+1070 QDDNSV

-1103 TNPGGGTAVISGSS
+1103 TNPGGGTSVISGSS
-1117 VAGAVVTGCCALIVE
+1117 VAGAVVAGCCALILQ
-1132 WAVTDGNYP
+1132 WAVVDKNYP
-1141 GIYSSQIKTYI
+1141 DIYAAQIKTYI
-1152 ISGAKTRPGDVYPNR
+1152 ISGAKGRPGDVYPNK

-1181 RIRETYNPRSDEGFQ
+1181 RIRETYNPRSDEDYE
-1196 EYRIKNLFIR
+1196 EYRVNNLFIR
-1206 KPKDL
+1206 IPKYRHNRTIN

>member
-1 MFRVNIKSHTYIDK
+1 MLKTYIVI
-15 RNYYEV
+15 NQYNEV
-21 VSIEINN
+21 LDIETN
-28 LNKDGLGLLKNM
+28 LGLLKGL
-40 PKSVLSKINI
+40 PKEVLSKLNI
-50 SHSFLTNNKDSE
+50 SSAYLSGETEKE
-62 IEVTIILG
+62 IEVVIISG
-70 STPNEISQVVN
+70 DNVDNISQTVDN
-81 SLGGKYTDL
+81 LGGKYLNL
-90 GYGYGIVLI
+90 GYNFGIVTI
-99 PIENIVALATS
+99 PVDKIIDLALVPT
-110 PQIQYMELPKSLYT
+110 IQYIEFPKNLYT
-124 TDYESNRASC
+124 TDFESNRASC
-134 ITQISPENN
+134 ITQISKVNGLN
-143 LRGQGILIGFIDT
+143 GKGTIVGFLDT
-156 GIDYTHPAFRNTD
+156 GIDYTHPAFINAD
-169 GTTRIEYIYDLYE
+169 GTTRIEYIYDLSL
-182 GGKIYNR
+182 GGAVYSKA
-189 SQINEALKSANPYS
+189 QINEALNTENPYD
-203 IVSST
+203 IVPSRD
-208 DVTGH
+208 DVGH

-225 NIDSKYYGVAPE
+225 NISSKYYGVAPE
-237 SSIAM
+237 SSIIM

-247 SQFALSTQIMRG
+247 GLFTLSTEIMKG

-267 KELNTP
+267 KELNMP
-273 LAINMSLSTNDGAHN
+273 LAINISLSTNDGAHN
-288 GSSLLEQYISTIA
+288 GSSLLEQYISTVSTL
-301 AIERVTIVIAAGNE
+301 ERVTIVIAAGNE

-325 LEQINEVYFNVSSDE
+325 LEGINEIFFNVSSDE
-340 ATVVVNLYKSI
+340 STVVLNLYKSL
-351 LPTLSIELISPSG
+351 LPSVSIELISPSG
-364 GSTGEIVIKEG
+364 GSTGEIAVKEG
-375 FQEGTIGN
+375 FQEGAIGN

-400 EIGIMISGINEY
+400 EIGIIIRGINEY

-419 ISLRKLDEYDGTFDM
+419 ISLRKLNNYDGTFDM

-471 YNYLVNIISPFTGRG
+471 YNYLVDTISPFTGRG
-486 QMFEGQYIKPD
+486 QIYEGQYIKPD

-525 QVTGAAALMMQWGI
+525 QVTGSAALMMQWGI

-551 LKYFLILGAKKG
+551 LKYFLMLGSKKG
-563 RRDVSY
+563 RRDISY
-569 PDPAWGYGELCL
+569 PDPSWGYGELCL

-601 EKRQDNNIDVGTSGI
+601 EKRQNNNLDIGTSSIDVK
-616 NVNYDT
+616 YDT
-622 SSQENVFL
+622 TSSENVFL
-630 LVEVS
+630 LVEVTG
-635 EESSLNDIL
+635 ESNLNDVL
-644 KIPGVSGVMISSNFA
+644 KIPDVSGVMIASNLA
-659 VVITPANKINEI
+659 VIITPANKINEI
-671 NKFVLMVVNIEV
+671 SNIVLRIVNIEV

-688 LNAISPVEA
+688 LNTISPLEA

-749 QSDKEIYGLK
+749 QGDKDIYDLK

-764 SEEQINQAISLQTSG
+764 TEDQINQAISLQTSG

-808 PELKGVAP
+808 PDLKGAAP
-816 DCEFVIVKLA
+816 DCQFVIVKLS

-834 AALIDKTDV
+834 AAVIDKTDV
-843 PSYSPW
+843 PSYTPW

-854 LRYIIS
+854 LRYIIA

-880 SHTGNGIVEASINNY
+880 SHIGNGIVEQSINNY
-895 SSQPG
+895 SSQSG

-914 THTEGMIE
+914 THTEGIIE
-922 SVGDIKDI
+922 SAGDIKDI

-944 IWINKPN
+944 IWVNKPN

-964 IDNLESKNT
+964 IDNLEAKNT
-973 NNERIKFV
+973 NNERIKFL

-1007 YNLRAGIWKF
+1007 YNLKAGIWKF

-1022 YIVEGKYY
+1022 YIVDGKYY
-1030 AWIPQRELLDDETKF
+1030 AWIPQRELIDSETKF
-1045 LNPVGYTTLT
+1045 LNSVGYTTLT

-1070 QEDNSV
+1070 QDDNSV

-1103 TNPGGGTAVISGSS
+1103 TNPGGGTSVISGSS
-1117 VAGAVVTGCCALIVE
+1117 VAGAVVAGCCALILQ
-1132 WAVTDGNYP
+1132 WAVVDKNYP
-1141 GIYSSQIKTYI
+1141 DIYAAQIKTYI
-1152 ISGAKTRPGDVYPNR
+1152 ISGAKGRPGDVYPNK

-1181 RIRETYNPRSDEGFQ
+1181 RIRETYNPRSDEDYE
-1196 EYRIKNLFIR
+1196 EYRVNNLFIR
-1206 KPKDL
+1206 IPKYRHNRTIN

>member
-1 MFRVNIKSHTYIDK
+1 MLKTYIVI
-15 RNYYEV
+15 NQYNEV
-21 VSIEINN
+21 LDIETN
-28 LNKDGLGLLKNM
+28 LGLLKGL
-40 PKSVLSKINI
+40 PKEVLSKLNI
-50 SHSFLTNNKDSE
+50 SSAYLSGETEKE
-62 IEVTIILG
+62 IEVVIISG
-70 STPNEISQVVN
+70 DNVDNISQTVDN
-81 SLGGKYTDL
+81 LGGKYLNL
-90 GYGYGIVLI
+90 GYNFGIVTI
-99 PIENIVALATS
+99 PVDKIIDLALVPT
-110 PQIQYMELPKSLYT
+110 IQYIEFPKNLYT
-124 TDYESNRASC
+124 TDFESNRASC
-134 ITQISPENN
+134 ITQISKVNGLN
-143 LRGQGILIGFIDT
+143 GKGTIVGFLDT
-156 GIDYTHPAFRNTD
+156 GIDYTHPAFINAD
-169 GTTRIEYIYDLYE
+169 GTTRIEYIYDLSL
-182 GGKIYNR
+182 GGAVYSKA
-189 SQINEALKSANPYS
+189 QINEALNTENPYD
-203 IVSST
+203 IVPSRD
-208 DVTGH
+208 DVGH

-225 NIDSKYYGVAPE
+225 NISSKYYGVAPE
-237 SSIAM
+237 SSIIM

-247 SQFALSTQIMRG
+247 GLFTLSTEIMKG

-267 KELNTP
+267 KELNMP
-273 LAINMSLSTNDGAHN
+273 LAINISLSTNDGAHN
-288 GSSLLEQYISTIA
+288 GSSLLEQYISTVSTL
-301 AIERVTIVIAAGNE
+301 ERVTIVIAAGNE

-325 LEQINEVYFNVSSDE
+325 LEGINEIFFNVSSDE
-340 ATVVVNLYKSI
+340 STVVLNLYKSL
-351 LPTLSIELISPSG
+351 LPSVSIELISPSG
-364 GSTGEIVIKEG
+364 GSTGEIAVKEG
-375 FQEGTIGN
+375 FQEGAIGN

-400 EIGIMISGINEY
+400 EIGIIIRGINEY

-419 ISLRKLDEYDGTFDM
+419 ISLRKLNNYDGTFDM

-471 YNYLVNIISPFTGRG
+471 YNYLVDTISPFTGRG
-486 QMFEGQYIKPD
+486 QIFEGQYIKPD

-525 QVTGAAALMMQWGI
+525 QVTGSAALMMQWGI

-551 LKYFLILGAKKG
+551 LKYFLMLGSKKG
-563 RRDVSY
+563 RRDISY
-569 PDPAWGYGELCL
+569 PDPSWGYGELCL

-616 NVNYDT
+616 NVKYDT
-622 SSQENVFL
+622 PSQENVFL
-630 LVEVS
+630 LVEVTG
-635 EESSLNDIL
+635 ESNLNDVL

-659 VVITPANKINEI
+659 VIITPANKINEI
-671 NKFVLMVVNIEV
+671 SNIVLRIVNIEV

-688 LNAISPVEA
+688 LNTISPLEA

-749 QSDKEIYGLK
+749 QGDKDIYDLK

-764 SEEQINQAISLQTSG
+764 TEDQINQAISLQTSG

-808 PELKGVAP
+808 PDLKGAAP
-816 DCEFVIVKLA
+816 DCQFVIVKLS

-834 AALIDKTDV
+834 AAVIDKTDV
-843 PSYSPW
+843 PSYTPW

-854 LRYIIS
+854 LRYIIA

-880 SHTGNGIVEASINNY
+880 SHIGNGIVEQSINNY
-895 SSQPG
+895 SSQSG

-914 THTEGMIE
+914 THTEGIIE
-922 SVGDIKDI
+922 STGDIKDI
-930 EIRVGEKQKNLPIE
+930 EIRIGEKQKNLPIE
-944 IWINKPN
+944 IWVNKPN

-964 IDNLESKNT
+964 IDNLEAKNT
-973 NNERIKFV
+973 NNERIKFL

-1007 YNLRAGIWKF
+1007 YNLKAGIWKF

-1022 YIVEGKYY
+1022 YIVDGKYY
-1030 AWIPQRELLDDETKF
+1030 AWIPQRELIDSETKF
-1045 LNPVGYTTLT
+1045 LNSVGYTTLT

-1070 QEDNSV
+1070 QDDNSV

-1103 TNPGGGTAVISGSS
+1103 TNPGGGTSVISGSS
-1117 VAGAVVTGCCALIVE
+1117 VAGAVVAGCCALILQ
-1132 WAVTDGNYP
+1132 WAVVDKNYP
-1141 GIYSSQIKTYI
+1141 DIYAAQIKTYI
-1152 ISGAKTRPGDVYPNR
+1152 ISGAKGRPGDVYPNK

-1181 RIRETYNPRSDEGFQ
+1181 RIRETYNPRSDEDYE
-1196 EYRIKNLFIR
+1196 EYRVNNLFIR
-1206 KPKDL
+1206 MPKYRHNRTINCKKAY

>member
-1 MFRVNIKSHTYIDK
+1 MLKTYIVI
-15 RNYYEV
+15 NQYNEV
-21 VSIEINN
+21 LDIETN
-28 LNKDGLGLLKNM
+28 LGLLKGL
-40 PKSVLSKINI
+40 PKEVLSKLNI
-50 SHSFLTNNKDSE
+50 SSAYLSGETEKE
-62 IEVTIILG
+62 IEVVIISG
-70 STPNEISQVVN
+70 DNVDNISQTVDN
-81 SLGGKYTDL
+81 LGGKYLNL
-90 GYGYGIVLI
+90 GYNFGIVTI
-99 PIENIVALATS
+99 PVDKIIDLALVPT
-110 PQIQYMELPKSLYT
+110 IQYIEFPKNLYT
-124 TDYESNRASC
+124 TDFESNRASC
-134 ITQISPENN
+134 ITQISKANGLN
-143 LRGQGILIGFIDT
+143 GKGTIVGFLDT
-156 GIDYTHPAFRNTD
+156 GIDYTHPAFINAD
-169 GTTRIEYIYDLYE
+169 GTTRIEYIYDLSL
-182 GGKIYNR
+182 GGAVYSKA
-189 SQINEALKSANPYS
+189 QINEALNTENPYD
-203 IVSST
+203 IVPSRD
-208 DVTGH
+208 DVGH

-225 NIDSKYYGVAPE
+225 NISSKYYGVAPE
-237 SSIAM
+237 SSIIM

-247 SQFALSTQIMRG
+247 GLFTLSTEIMKG

-267 KELNTP
+267 KELNMP
-273 LAINMSLSTNDGAHN
+273 LAINISLSTNDGAHN
-288 GSSLLEQYISTIA
+288 GSSLLEQYISTVSTL
-301 AIERVTIVIAAGNE
+301 ERVTIVIAAGNE

-325 LEQINEVYFNVSSDE
+325 LEGINEIFFNVSSDE
-340 ATVVVNLYKSI
+340 STVVLNLYKSL
-351 LPTLSIELISPSG
+351 LPSVSIELISPSG
-364 GSTGEIVIKEG
+364 GSTGEIAVKEG
-375 FQEGTIGN
+375 FQEGAIGN

-400 EIGIMISGINEY
+400 EIGIIIRGINEY

-419 ISLRKLDEYDGTFDM
+419 ISLRKLNNYDGTFDM

-471 YNYLVNIISPFTGRG
+471 YNYLVDTISPFTGRG
-486 QMFEGQYIKPD
+486 QIFEGQYIKPD

-525 QVTGAAALMMQWGI
+525 QVTGSAALMMQWGI

-551 LKYFLILGAKKG
+551 LKYFLMLGSKKG
-563 RRDVSY
+563 RRDISY
-569 PDPAWGYGELCL
+569 PDPSWGYGELCL

-601 EKRQDNNIDVGTSGI
+601 EKRQNNNLDIGTSSIDVK
-616 NVNYDT
+616 YDT
-622 SSQENVFL
+622 TSSENVFL
-630 LVEVS
+630 LVEVTG
-635 EESSLNDIL
+635 ESNLNDVL
-644 KIPGVSGVMISSNFA
+644 KIPDVSGVMIASNLA
-659 VVITPANKINEI
+659 VIITPANKINEI
-671 NKFVLMVVNIEV
+671 SNIVLRIVNIEV

-688 LNAISPVEA
+688 LNSISPLEA

-749 QSDKEIYGLK
+749 QGDKDIYDLK

-764 SEEQINQAISLQTSG
+764 TEDQINQAISLQTSG

-808 PELKGVAP
+808 PDLKGAAP
-816 DCEFVIVKLA
+816 DCQFVIVKLS

-834 AALIDKTDV
+834 AAVIDKTDV
-843 PSYSPW
+843 PSYTPW

-854 LRYIIS
+854 LRYIIA

-880 SHTGNGIVEASINNY
+880 SHIGNGIVEQSINNY
-895 SSQPG
+895 SSQSG

-914 THTEGMIE
+914 THTEGIIE
-922 SVGDIKDI
+922 SAGDIKDI

-944 IWINKPN
+944 IWVNKPN

-964 IDNLESKNT
+964 IDNLEAKNT
-973 NNERIKFV
+973 NNERIKFL

-1007 YNLRAGIWKF
+1007 YNLKAGIWKF

-1022 YIVEGKYY
+1022 YIVDSKYY
-1030 AWIPQRELLDDETKF
+1030 AWIPQRELLDSETKF
-1045 LNPVGYTTLT
+1045 LNSVGYTTLT

-1070 QEDNSV
+1070 QDDNSV

-1103 TNPGGGTAVISGSS
+1103 TNPGGGTSVISGSS
-1117 VAGAVVTGCCALIVE
+1117 VAGAVVAGCCALILQ
-1132 WAVTDGNYP
+1132 WAVVDKNYP
-1141 GIYSSQIKTYI
+1141 DIYSIQVKTYI
-1152 ISGAKTRPGDVYPNR
+1152 ISGAKGRPGDVYPNR

-1181 RIRETYNPRSDEGFQ
+1181 RIRETYNPRSDEDYE
-1196 EYRIKNLFIR
+1196 EYRVNNLFIR
-1206 KPKDL
+1206 IPKYRHNRTIN

>member
-1 MFRVNIKSHTYIDK
+1 MLKTYIVI
-15 RNYYEV
+15 NQYNEV
-21 VSIEINN
+21 LDIETN
-28 LNKDGLGLLKNM
+28 LGLLKGI
-40 PKSVLSKINI
+40 PKEVLSKLNI
-50 SHSFLTNNKDSE
+50 SSAYLSGEIEKE
-62 IEVTIILG
+62 IEVVIISG
-70 STPNEISQVVN
+70 DNVDNISQTVDN
-81 SLGGKYTDL
+81 LGGKYLNL
-90 GYGYGIVLI
+90 GYNFGIVTI
-99 PIENIVALATS
+99 PVDKIIDLALVPT
-110 PQIQYMELPKSLYT
+110 IQYIEFPKNLYT
-124 TDYESNRASC
+124 TDFESNRASC
-134 ITQISPENN
+134 ITQISKVNGLN
-143 LRGQGILIGFIDT
+143 GKGTIVGFLDT
-156 GIDYTHPAFRNTD
+156 GIDYTHPAFINAD
-169 GTTRIEYIYDLYE
+169 GTTRIEYIYDLSL
-182 GGKIYNR
+182 GGAVYSKA
-189 SQINEALKSANPYS
+189 QINEALNTENPYD
-203 IVSST
+203 IVPSRD
-208 DVTGH
+208 DVGH

-225 NIDSKYYGVAPE
+225 NISSKYYGVAPE
-237 SSIAM
+237 SSIIM

-247 SQFALSTQIMRG
+247 GLFTLSTEIMKG

-267 KELNTP
+267 KELNMP
-273 LAINMSLSTNDGAHN
+273 LAINISLSTNDGAHN
-288 GSSLLEQYISTIA
+288 GSSLLEQYISTVSTL
-301 AIERVTIVIAAGNE
+301 ERVTIVIAAGNE

-325 LEQINEVYFNVSSDE
+325 LEGINDIYFNVSSDE

-351 LPTLSIELISPSG
+351 LPSLSIELISPSG
-364 GSTGEIVIKEG
+364 GTTGEIAVKEG

-400 EIGIMISGINEY
+400 DIGIIISGINEY

-419 ISLRKLDEYDGTFDM
+419 ISLRKLNNYDGTFDM

-471 YNYLVNIISPFTGRG
+471 YNYLVDTISPFTGRG
-486 QMFEGQYIKPD
+486 QIFEGQYIKPD

-539 VNRNDPYLYGER
+539 VNRNDLYLYGER
-551 LKYFLILGAKKG
+551 LKYFLILGSKKG
-563 RRDVSY
+563 RRDISY
-569 PDPAWGYGELCL
+569 PDPSWGYGELCL

-601 EKRQDNNIDVGTSGI
+601 EKRQNNNLDMGTSSIDVK
-616 NVNYDT
+616 YDT
-622 SSQENVFL
+622 TSPENVFL
-630 LVEVS
+630 LVEVTG
-635 EESSLNDIL
+635 ESNLNDVL

-659 VVITPANKINEI
+659 VIITPANKINEI
-671 NKFVLMVVNIEV
+671 SNIVLRIVNIEV

-688 LNAISPVEA
+688 LNTISPLEA

-749 QSDKEIYGLK
+749 QGDKDIYDLK

-764 SEEQINQAISLQTSG
+764 TEDQINQAISLQTSG

-808 PELKGVAP
+808 PDLKGAAP
-816 DCEFVIVKLA
+816 DCQFVIVKLS
-826 RATKVELD
+826 RTTKVELD
-834 AALIDKTDV
+834 AAVIDKTDV
-843 PSYSPW
+843 PSYTPW

-854 LRYIIS
+854 LRYIIA

-880 SHTGNGIVEASINNY
+880 SHTGNGIVEQSINNY
-895 SSQPG
+895 SAQSG

-914 THTEGMIE
+914 THTEGIIE
-922 SVGDIKDI
+922 SSGDIKDI

-944 IWINKPN
+944 IWVNKPN
-951 RVKLSIVSPSGEV
+951 MVKLSIVSPSGEV
-964 IDNLESKNT
+964 IDNLEVKNT
-973 NNERIKFV
+973 NNERIKFL

-1007 YNLRAGIWKF
+1007 YNLKAGIWKF

-1022 YIVEGKYY
+1022 SIVDGKYY
-1030 AWIPQRELLDDETKF
+1030 AWIPQRELLDSETKF
-1045 LNPVGYTTLT
+1045 LNSVGYTTLT

-1070 QEDNSV
+1070 QDDNSV

-1117 VAGAVVTGCCALIVE
+1117 VAGAVVAGCCALILQ
-1132 WAVTDGNYP
+1132 WAVVDKNYP
-1141 GIYSSQIKTYI
+1141 DIYAAQIKSYI
-1152 ISGAKTRPGDVYPNR
+1152 ISGAKGRPGDVYPNK

-1181 RIRETYNPRSDEGFQ
+1181 RIRETYNPRSDEDYE
-1196 EYRIKNLFIR
+1196 EYRVNNLFIR
-1206 KPKDL
+1206 MPKYRHNRTIN

>member
-1 MFRVNIKSHTYIDK
+1 MLKTYIVI
-15 RNYYEV
+15 NQYNEV
-21 VSIEINN
+21 LDIETN
-28 LNKDGLGLLKNM
+28 LGLLKGL
-40 PKSVLSKINI
+40 PKEVLSKLNI
-50 SHSFLTNNKDSE
+50 SSAYLSGETEKE
-62 IEVTIILG
+62 IEVVIISG
-70 STPNEISQVVN
+70 DNVDNISQTVDN
-81 SLGGKYTDL
+81 LGGKYLNL
-90 GYGYGIVLI
+90 GYNFGIVTI
-99 PIENIVALATS
+99 PVDKIIDLALVPT
-110 PQIQYMELPKSLYT
+110 IQYIEFPKNLYT
-124 TDYESNRASC
+124 TDFESNRASC
-134 ITQISPENN
+134 ITQISKVNGLN
-143 LRGQGILIGFIDT
+143 GKGTIVGFLDT
-156 GIDYTHPAFRNTD
+156 GIDYTHPAFINAD
-169 GTTRIEYIYDLYE
+169 GTTRIEYIYDLSL
-182 GGKIYNR
+182 GGAVYSKA
-189 SQINEALKSANPYS
+189 QINEALNTENPYD
-203 IVSST
+203 IVPSRD
-208 DVTGH
+208 DVGH

-225 NIDSKYYGVAPE
+225 NISSKYYGVAPE
-237 SSIAM
+237 SSIIM

-247 SQFALSTQIMRG
+247 GLFTLSTEIMKG

-267 KELNTP
+267 KELNMP
-273 LAINMSLSTNDGAHN
+273 LAINISLSTNDGAHN
-288 GSSLLEQYISTIA
+288 GSSLLEQYISTVSTL
-301 AIERVTIVIAAGNE
+301 ERVTIVIAAGNE

-325 LEQINEVYFNVSSDE
+325 LEGINEIFFNVSSDE
-340 ATVVVNLYKSI
+340 STVVLNLYKSL
-351 LPTLSIELISPSG
+351 LPSVSIELISPSG
-364 GSTGEIVIKEG
+364 GSTGEIAVKEG
-375 FQEGTIGN
+375 FQEGAIGN

-400 EIGIMISGINEY
+400 EIGIIIRGINEY

-419 ISLRKLDEYDGTFDM
+419 ISLRKLNNYDGTFDM

-471 YNYLVNIISPFTGRG
+471 YNYLVDTISPFTGRG
-486 QMFEGQYIKPD
+486 QIFEGQYIKPD

-525 QVTGAAALMMQWGI
+525 QVTGSAALMMQWGI

-551 LKYFLILGAKKG
+551 LKYFLMLGSKKG
-563 RRDVSY
+563 RRDISY
-569 PDPAWGYGELCL
+569 PDPSWGYGELCL

-601 EKRQDNNIDVGTSGI
+601 EKRQNNNLDIGTSSIDVK
-616 NVNYDT
+616 YDT
-622 SSQENVFL
+622 TSSENVFL
-630 LVEVS
+630 LVEVTG
-635 EESSLNDIL
+635 ESNLNDVL
-644 KIPGVSGVMISSNFA
+644 KIPDVSGVMIASNLA
-659 VVITPANKINEI
+659 VIITPANKINEI
-671 NKFVLMVVNIEV
+671 SNIVLRIVNIEV

-688 LNAISPVEA
+688 LNSISPLEA

-749 QSDKEIYGLK
+749 QGDKSIYDLK

-764 SEEQINQAISLQTSG
+764 TEDQINQAISLQTSG

-808 PELKGVAP
+808 PDLKGAAP
-816 DCEFVIVKLA
+816 DCQFVIVKLS

-834 AALIDKTDV
+834 AAVIDKTDV
-843 PSYSPW
+843 PSYTPW

-854 LRYIIS
+854 LRYIIA

-865 KRPVVVFEPL
+865 KRPVVVFEPH

-880 SHTGNGIVEASINNY
+880 SHTGNGIVEQSINNY
-895 SSQPG
+895 SSQSG

-914 THTEGMIE
+914 THTEGIIE
-922 SVGDIKDI
+922 SSGDIKDI

-944 IWINKPN
+944 IWVNKPN

-964 IDNLESKNT
+964 IDNLEAKNT
-973 NNERIKFV
+973 NNERIKFL

-1007 YNLRAGIWKF
+1007 YNLKAGIWKF

-1022 YIVEGKYY
+1022 YIVDSKYY
-1030 AWIPQRELLDDETKF
+1030 AWIPQRELLDSETKF
-1045 LNPVGYTTLT
+1045 LNSVGYTTLT

-1070 QEDNSV
+1070 QDDNSV

-1117 VAGAVVTGCCALIVE
+1117 VAGAVVAGCCALILQ
-1132 WAVTDGNYP
+1132 WAVVDKNYP
-1141 GIYSSQIKTYI
+1141 DIYAAQIKTYI
-1152 ISGAKTRPGDVYPNR
+1152 ISGAKGRPGDVYPNK

-1181 RIRETYNPRSDEGFQ
+1181 RIRETYNPRSDEDYE
-1196 EYRIKNLFIR
+1196 EYRVNNLFIR
-1206 KPKDL
+1206 MPKYRHNRTINCKKAY

>member
-1 MFRVNIKSHTYIDK
+1 MLKTYIVI
-15 RNYYEV
+15 NQYNEV
-21 VSIEINN
+21 LDIETN
-28 LNKDGLGLLKNM
+28 LGLLKGL
-40 PKSVLSKINI
+40 PKEVLSKLNI
-50 SHSFLTNNKDSE
+50 SSAYLSGETEKE
-62 IEVTIILG
+62 IEVVIISG
-70 STPNEISQVVN
+70 DNVDNISQTVDN
-81 SLGGKYTDL
+81 LGGKYLNL
-90 GYGYGIVLI
+90 GYNFGIVTI
-99 PIENIVALATS
+99 PVDKIIDLALVPT
-110 PQIQYMELPKSLYT
+110 IQYIEFPKNLYT
-124 TDYESNRASC
+124 TDFESNRASC
-134 ITQISPENN
+134 ITQISKVNGLN
-143 LRGQGILIGFIDT
+143 GKGTIVGFLDT
-156 GIDYTHPAFRNTD
+156 GIDYTHPAFINAD
-169 GTTRIEYIYDLYE
+169 GTTRIEYIYDLSL
-182 GGKIYNR
+182 GGAVYSKA
-189 SQINEALKSANPYS
+189 QINEALNTENPYD
-203 IVSST
+203 IVPSRD
-208 DVTGH
+208 DVGH

-225 NIDSKYYGVAPE
+225 NISSKYYGVAPE
-237 SSIAM
+237 SSIIM

-247 SQFALSTQIMRG
+247 GLFTLSTEIMKG

-267 KELNTP
+267 KELNMP
-273 LAINMSLSTNDGAHN
+273 LAINISLSTNDGAHN
-288 GSSLLEQYISTIA
+288 GSSLLEQYISTVSTL
-301 AIERVTIVIAAGNE
+301 ERVTIVIAAGNE

-325 LEQINEVYFNVSSDE
+325 LEGINEIFFNVSSDE
-340 ATVVVNLYKSI
+340 STVVLNLYKSL
-351 LPTLSIELISPSG
+351 LPSVSIELISPSG
-364 GSTGEIVIKEG
+364 GSTGEIAVKEG
-375 FQEGTIGN
+375 FQEGAIGN

-400 EIGIMISGINEY
+400 EIGIIIRGINEY

-419 ISLRKLDEYDGTFDM
+419 ISLRKLNKYKGIFDM

-447 FVNPVVYNTLGI
+447 FINPVVYNTLGI

-471 YNYLVNIISPFTGRG
+471 YNYLVDTISPFTGRG
-486 QMFEGQYIKPD
+486 QIYEGQYIKPD

-551 LKYFLILGAKKG
+551 LKYFLMLGSKKG
-563 RRDVSY
+563 RRDISY
-569 PDPAWGYGELCL
+569 PDPSWGYGELCL

-601 EKRQDNNIDVGTSGI
+601 EKRQNNNLDIGTSSIDVK
-616 NVNYDT
+616 YDT
-622 SSQENVFL
+622 TSSENVFL
-630 LVEVS
+630 LVEVTG
-635 EESSLNDIL
+635 ESNLNDVL
-644 KIPGVSGVMISSNFA
+644 KIPDVSGVMIASNLA
-659 VVITPANKINEI
+659 VIITPANKINEI
-671 NKFVLMVVNIEV
+671 SNIVLRIVNIEV

-688 LNAISPVEA
+688 LNSISPLEA

-749 QSDKEIYGLK
+749 QGDKDIYDLK

-764 SEEQINQAISLQTSG
+764 TEDQINQAISLQTSG

-808 PELKGVAP
+808 PDLKGAAP
-816 DCEFVIVKLA
+816 DCQFVIVKLS

-834 AALIDKTDV
+834 AAVIDKTDV
-843 PSYSPW
+843 PSYTPW

-854 LRYIIS
+854 LRYIIA

-880 SHTGNGIVEASINNY
+880 SHIGNGIVEQSINNY
-895 SSQPG
+895 SSQSG

-914 THTEGMIE
+914 THTEGIIE
-922 SVGDIKDI
+922 SSGDIKDI

-944 IWINKPN
+944 IWVNKPN

-964 IDNLESKNT
+964 IDNLEAKNT
-973 NNERIKFV
+973 NNERIKFL

-1007 YNLRAGIWKF
+1007 YNLKAGIWKF

-1022 YIVEGKYY
+1022 YIVDGKYY
-1030 AWIPQRELLDDETKF
+1030 AWIPQRELIDSETKF
-1045 LNPVGYTTLT
+1045 LNSVGYTTLT

-1070 QEDNSV
+1070 QDDNSV

-1117 VAGAVVTGCCALIVE
+1117 VAGAVVAGCCALILQ
-1132 WAVTDGNYP
+1132 WAVVDKNYP
-1141 GIYSSQIKTYI
+1141 DIYAAQIKTYI
-1152 ISGAKTRPGDVYPNR
+1152 ISGAKGRPGDVYPNK

-1181 RIRETYNPRSDEGFQ
+1181 RIRETYNPRSDEDYE
-1196 EYRIKNLFIR
+1196 EYRVNNLFIR
-1206 KPKDL
+1206 MPKYRHNRTINCKKAY

>member
-1 MFRVNIKSHTYIDK
+1 MLKTYIVI
-15 RNYYEV
+15 NQYNEV
-21 VSIEINN
+21 LDIETN
-28 LNKDGLGLLKNM
+28 LGLLKGL
-40 PKSVLSKINI
+40 PKEVLSKLNI
-50 SHSFLTNNKDSE
+50 SSAYLSGETEKE
-62 IEVTIILG
+62 IEVVMISG
-70 STPNEISQVVN
+70 DNVDNISQTVDN
-81 SLGGKYTDL
+81 LGGKYLNL
-90 GYGYGIVLI
+90 GYNFGIVTI
-99 PIENIVALATS
+99 PVDKIIDLALVPT
-110 PQIQYMELPKSLYT
+110 IQYIEFPKNLYT
-124 TDYESNRASC
+124 TDFESNRASC
-134 ITQISPENN
+134 ITQISKVNGLN
-143 LRGQGILIGFIDT
+143 GKGTIVGFLDT
-156 GIDYTHPAFRNTD
+156 GIDYTHPAFINAD
-169 GTTRIEYIYDLYE
+169 GTTRIEYIYDLSL
-182 GGKIYNR
+182 GGAVYSKA
-189 SQINEALKSANPYS
+189 QINEALNTENPYD
-203 IVSST
+203 IVPSRD
-208 DVTGH
+208 DVGH

-225 NIDSKYYGVAPE
+225 NISSKYYGVAPE
-237 SSIAM
+237 SSIIM

-247 SQFALSTQIMRG
+247 GLFTLSTEIMKG

-267 KELNTP
+267 KELNMP
-273 LAINMSLSTNDGAHN
+273 LAINISLSTNDGAHN
-288 GSSLLEQYISTIA
+288 GSSLLEQYISTVSTL
-301 AIERVTIVIAAGNE
+301 ERVTIVIAAGNE

-325 LEQINEVYFNVSSDE
+325 LEGINDIYFNVSSDE

-351 LPTLSIELISPSG
+351 LPSLSIELISPSG
-364 GSTGEIVIKEG
+364 GTTGEIAVKEG

-400 EIGIMISGINEY
+400 DIGIIISGINEY

-419 ISLRKLDEYDGTFDM
+419 ISLRKLNNYDGIFDM

-471 YNYLVNIISPFTGRG
+471 YNYLVDTISPFTGRG
-486 QMFEGQYIKPD
+486 QIFEGQYIKPD

-539 VNRNDPYLYGER
+539 VNRNDLYLYGER
-551 LKYFLILGAKKG
+551 LKYFLILGSKKG
-563 RRDVSY
+563 RRDISY
-569 PDPAWGYGELCL
+569 PDPSWGYGELCL

-601 EKRQDNNIDVGTSGI
+601 EKRQNNNLDMGTSSIDVK
-616 NVNYDT
+616 YDT
-622 SSQENVFL
+622 TSPENVFL
-630 LVEVS
+630 LVEVTG
-635 EESSLNDIL
+635 ESNLNDVL

-659 VVITPANKINEI
+659 VIITPANKINEI
-671 NKFVLMVVNIEV
+671 SNIVLRIVNIEV

-688 LNAISPVEA
+688 LNSISPLEA

-749 QSDKEIYGLK
+749 QGDKDIYDLK

-764 SEEQINQAISLQTSG
+764 TEDQINQAISLQTSG

-808 PELKGVAP
+808 PDLKGAAP
-816 DCEFVIVKLA
+816 DCQFVIVKLS

-834 AALIDKTDV
+834 AAVIDKTDV
-843 PSYSPW
+843 PSYTPW

-854 LRYIIS
+854 LRYIIA

-880 SHTGNGIVEASINNY
+880 SHTGNGIVEQSINNY
-895 SSQPG
+895 SAQSG

-914 THTEGMIE
+914 THTEGIIE
-922 SVGDIKDI
+922 SSGYIKDI

-944 IWINKPN
+944 IWVNKPN

-964 IDNLESKNT
+964 IDNLEAKNT
-973 NNERIKFV
+973 NNERIKFL

-1007 YNLRAGIWKF
+1007 YNLKAGIWKF

-1022 YIVEGKYY
+1022 SIVDGKYY
-1030 AWIPQRELLDDETKF
+1030 AWIPQRELLDSETKF
-1045 LNPVGYTTLT
+1045 LNSVGYTTLT

-1070 QEDNSV
+1070 QDDNSV

-1117 VAGAVVTGCCALIVE
+1117 VAGAVVAGCCALILQ
-1132 WAVTDGNYP
+1132 WAVVDKNYP
-1141 GIYSSQIKTYI
+1141 DIYAAQIKSYI
-1152 ISGAKTRPGDVYPNR
+1152 ISGAKGRPGDVYPNK

-1181 RIRETYNPRSDEGFQ
+1181 RIRETYSPRSDEDYE
-1196 EYRIKNLFIR
+1196 EYRVNNLFIR
-1206 KPKDL
+1206 MPKYRHNRTIN

>member
-1 MFRVNIKSHTYIDK
+1 MLKTYIVI
-15 RNYYEV
+15 NQYNEV
-21 VSIEINN
+21 LDIETN
-28 LNKDGLGLLKNM
+28 LGLLKGL
-40 PKSVLSKINI
+40 PKEVLSKLNI
-50 SHSFLTNNKDSE
+50 SSAYLSGETEKE
-62 IEVTIILG
+62 IEVVIISG
-70 STPNEISQVVN
+70 DNVDNISQTVDN
-81 SLGGKYTDL
+81 LGGKYLNL
-90 GYGYGIVLI
+90 GYNFGIVTI
-99 PIENIVALATS
+99 PVDKIIDLALVPT
-110 PQIQYMELPKSLYT
+110 IQYIEFPKNLYT
-124 TDYESNRASC
+124 TDFESNRASC
-134 ITQISPENN
+134 ITQISKVNGLN
-143 LRGQGILIGFIDT
+143 GKGTIVGFLDT
-156 GIDYTHPAFRNTD
+156 GIDYTHPAFINAD
-169 GTTRIEYIYDLYE
+169 GTTRIEYIYDLSL
-182 GGKIYNR
+182 GGGVYSKA
-189 SQINEALKSANPYS
+189 QINEALNTENPYD
-203 IVSST
+203 IVPSRD
-208 DVTGH
+208 DVGH

-225 NIDSKYYGVAPE
+225 NISSKYYGVAPE
-237 SSIAM
+237 SSIIM

-247 SQFALSTQIMRG
+247 GLFTLSTEIMKG

-267 KELNTP
+267 KELNMP
-273 LAINMSLSTNDGAHN
+273 LAINISLSTNDGAHN
-288 GSSLLEQYISTIA
+288 GSSLLEQYISTVSTL
-301 AIERVTIVIAAGNE
+301 ERVTIVIAAGNE

-325 LEQINEVYFNVSSDE
+325 LEGINEIFFNVSSDE
-340 ATVVVNLYKSI
+340 STVVLNLYKSL
-351 LPTLSIELISPSG
+351 LPSVSIELISPSG
-364 GSTGEIVIKEG
+364 GSTGEIAVKEG
-375 FQEGTIGN
+375 FQEGAIGN

-400 EIGIMISGINEY
+400 EIGIIIRGINEY

-419 ISLRKLDEYDGTFDM
+419 ISLRKLNNYDGTFDM

-471 YNYLVNIISPFTGRG
+471 YNYLVDTISPFTGRG
-486 QMFEGQYIKPD
+486 QIYEGQYIKPD

-525 QVTGAAALMMQWGI
+525 QVTGSAALMMQWGI

-551 LKYFLILGAKKG
+551 LKYFLMLGSKKG
-563 RRDVSY
+563 RRDISY
-569 PDPAWGYGELCL
+569 PDPSWGYGELCL

-601 EKRQDNNIDVGTSGI
+601 EKRQNNNLDIGTSSIDVK
-616 NVNYDT
+616 YDT
-622 SSQENVFL
+622 TSSENVFL
-630 LVEVS
+630 LVEVTG
-635 EESSLNDIL
+635 ESNLNDVL
-644 KIPGVSGVMISSNFA
+644 KIPDVSGVMIASNLA
-659 VVITPANKINEI
+659 VIITPANKINEI
-671 NKFVLMVVNIEV
+671 SNIVLRIVNIEV

-688 LNAISPVEA
+688 LNSISPLEA

-749 QSDKEIYGLK
+749 QGDKDIYDLK

-764 SEEQINQAISLQTSG
+764 TEDQINQAISLQTSG

-788 KDDIGHGTRLAGII
+788 KDDIGHGTRVAGII

-808 PELKGVAP
+808 PDLKGAAP
-816 DCEFVIVKLA
+816 DCQFVIVKLS

-834 AALIDKTDV
+834 AAVIDKIDV
-843 PSYSPW
+843 PSYTPW

-854 LRYIIS
+854 LRYIIA

-880 SHTGNGIVEASINNY
+880 SHTGNGIVEQSINNY
-895 SSQPG
+895 SSQSG

-914 THTEGMIE
+914 THTEGIIE

-944 IWINKPN
+944 IWVNKPN

-964 IDNLESKNT
+964 IDNLEAKNT
-973 NNERIKFV
+973 NNERIKFL

-1007 YNLRAGIWKF
+1007 YNLKAGIWKF

-1022 YIVEGKYY
+1022 YIVDGKYY
-1030 AWIPQRELLDDETKF
+1030 AWIPQRELIDSETKF
-1045 LNPVGYTTLT
+1045 LNSVGYTTLT

-1070 QEDNSV
+1070 QDDNSV

-1103 TNPGGGTAVISGSS
+1103 TNPGGGTSVISGSS
-1117 VAGAVVTGCCALIVE
+1117 VAGAVVAGCCALILQ
-1132 WAVTDGNYP
+1132 WAVVDKNYP
-1141 GIYSSQIKTYI
+1141 DIYAAQIKTYI
-1152 ISGAKTRPGDVYPNR
+1152 ISGAKGRPGDVYPNK

-1181 RIRETYNPRSDEGFQ
+1181 RIRETYNPRSDEDYE
-1196 EYRIKNLFIR
+1196 EYRVNNLFIR
-1206 KPKDL
+1206 IPKYRHNRTIN

>member
-1 MFRVNIKSHTYIDK
+1 MLKTYIVI
-15 RNYYEV
+15 NQYNEV
-21 VSIEINN
+21 LDIETN
-28 LNKDGLGLLKNM
+28 LGLLKGL
-40 PKSVLSKINI
+40 PKEVLSKLNI
-50 SHSFLTNNKDSE
+50 SSAYLSGETEKE
-62 IEVTIILG
+62 IEVVIISG
-70 STPNEISQVVN
+70 DNVDNISQTVDN
-81 SLGGKYTDL
+81 LGGKYLNL
-90 GYGYGIVLI
+90 GYNFGIVTI
-99 PIENIVALATS
+99 PVDKIIDLALVPT
-110 PQIQYMELPKSLYT
+110 IQYIEFPKNLYT
-124 TDYESNRASC
+124 TDFESNRASC
-134 ITQISPENN
+134 ITQISKANGLN
-143 LRGQGILIGFIDT
+143 GKGTIVGFLDT
-156 GIDYTHPAFRNTD
+156 GIDYTHPAFINAD
-169 GTTRIEYIYDLYE
+169 GTTRIEYIYDLSL
-182 GGKIYNR
+182 GGAVYSKA
-189 SQINEALKSANPYS
+189 QINEALNTENPYD
-203 IVSST
+203 IVPSRD
-208 DVTGH
+208 DVGH

-225 NIDSKYYGVAPE
+225 NISSKYYGVAPE
-237 SSIAM
+237 SSIIM

-247 SQFALSTQIMRG
+247 GLFTLSTEIMKG

-267 KELNTP
+267 KELNMP
-273 LAINMSLSTNDGAHN
+273 LAINISLSTNDGAHN
-288 GSSLLEQYISTIA
+288 GSSLLEQYISTVSTL
-301 AIERVTIVIAAGNE
+301 ERVTIVIAAGNE

-325 LEQINEVYFNVSSDE
+325 LEGINEIFFNVSSDE
-340 ATVVVNLYKSI
+340 STVVLNLYKSL
-351 LPTLSIELISPSG
+351 LPSVSIELISPSG
-364 GSTGEIVIKEG
+364 GSTGEIAVKEG
-375 FQEGTIGN
+375 FQEGAIGN

-400 EIGIMISGINEY
+400 EIGIIIRGINEY

-419 ISLRKLDEYDGTFDM
+419 ISLRKLNNYDGTFDM
-434 WLPISEGLNINTK
+434 WLPISEGLNVNTK

-471 YNYLVNIISPFTGRG
+471 YNYLVDTISPFTGRG
-486 QMFEGQYIKPD
+486 QIYEGQYIKPD

-525 QVTGAAALMMQWGI
+525 QVTGSAALMMQWGI

-551 LKYFLILGAKKG
+551 LKYFLMLGSKKG
-563 RRDVSY
+563 RRDISY
-569 PDPAWGYGELCL
+569 PDPSWGYGELCL

-622 SSQENVFL
+622 ASQENVFL

-635 EESSLNDIL
+635 GESSLNDIL
-644 KIPGVSGVMISSNFA
+644 KIPGVSGVMILSNFA

-671 NKFVLMVVNIEV
+671 SKFVLMVINLEV

-749 QSDKEIYGLK
+749 QGDKEIYGLK

-764 SEEQINQAISLQTSG
+764 TEEQINQAISLQTSG

-808 PELKGVAP
+808 PDLKGAAP
-816 DCEFVIVKLA
+816 DCQFVIVKLS

-834 AALIDKTDV
+834 AAVIDKTDV
-843 PSYSPW
+843 PSYTPW

-854 LRYIIS
+854 LRYIIA

-880 SHTGNGIVEASINNY
+880 SHIGNGIVEQSINNY
-895 SSQPG
+895 SSQSG

-914 THTEGMIE
+914 THTEGIIE
-922 SVGDIKDI
+922 SAGDIKDI

-944 IWINKPN
+944 IWVNKPN

-964 IDNLESKNT
+964 IDNLEAKNT
-973 NNERIKFV
+973 NNERIKFL

-1007 YNLRAGIWKF
+1007 YNLKAGIWKF

-1022 YIVEGKYY
+1022 YIVDGKYY
-1030 AWIPQRELLDDETKF
+1030 AWIPQRELIDSETKF
-1045 LNPVGYTTLT
+1045 LNSVGYTTLT

-1070 QEDNSV
+1070 QDDNSV

-1117 VAGAVVTGCCALIVE
+1117 VAGAVVAGCCALILQ
-1132 WAVTDGNYP
+1132 WAVVDKNYP
-1141 GIYSSQIKTYI
+1141 DIYAAQIKTYI
-1152 ISGAKTRPGDVYPNR
+1152 IRGDKGRQSDDYPNK

-1181 RIRETYNPRSDEGFQ
+1181 RIRETYNPRSDEDYE
-1196 EYRIKNLFIR
+1196 EYRVNNLFIR
-1206 KPKDL
+1206 IPKYRHNRTIN

>member
-1 MFRVNIKSHTYIDK
+1 MLKTYIVI
-15 RNYYEV
+15 NQYNEV
-21 VSIEINN
+21 LDIETN
-28 LNKDGLGLLKNM
+28 LGLLKGL
-40 PKSVLSKINI
+40 PKEVLSKLNI
-50 SHSFLTNNKDSE
+50 SSAYLSGETEKE
-62 IEVTIILG
+62 IEVVIISG
-70 STPNEISQVVN
+70 DNVDNISQTVDN
-81 SLGGKYTDL
+81 LGGKYLNL
-90 GYGYGIVLI
+90 GYNFGIVTI
-99 PIENIVALATS
+99 PVDKIIDLALVPT
-110 PQIQYMELPKSLYT
+110 IQYIEFPKNLYT
-124 TDYESNRASC
+124 TDFESNRASC
-134 ITQISPENN
+134 ITQISKANGLN
-143 LRGQGILIGFIDT
+143 GKGTIVGFLDT
-156 GIDYTHPAFRNTD
+156 GIDYTHPAFINAD
-169 GTTRIEYIYDLYE
+169 GTTRIEYIYDLSL
-182 GGKIYNR
+182 GGAVYSKA
-189 SQINEALKSANPYS
+189 QINEALNTENPYD
-203 IVSST
+203 IVPSRD
-208 DVTGH
+208 DVGH

-225 NIDSKYYGVAPE
+225 NISSKYYGVAPE
-237 SSIAM
+237 SSIIM

-247 SQFALSTQIMRG
+247 GLFTLSTEIMKG

-267 KELNTP
+267 KELNMP
-273 LAINMSLSTNDGAHN
+273 LAINISLSTNDGAHN
-288 GSSLLEQYISTIA
+288 GSSLLEQYISTVSTL
-301 AIERVTIVIAAGNE
+301 ERVTIVIAAGNE

-325 LEQINEVYFNVSSDE
+325 LEGINEIFFNVSSDE
-340 ATVVVNLYKSI
+340 STVVLNLYKSL
-351 LPTLSIELISPSG
+351 LPSVSIELISPSG
-364 GSTGEIVIKEG
+364 GSTGEIAVKEG
-375 FQEGTIGN
+375 FQEGAIGN

-400 EIGIMISGINEY
+400 EIGIIIRGINEY

-419 ISLRKLDEYDGTFDM
+419 ISLRKLNNYDGTFDM
-434 WLPISEGLNINTK
+434 WLPISEGLNVNTK

-471 YNYLVNIISPFTGRG
+471 YNYLVDTISPFTGRG
-486 QMFEGQYIKPD
+486 QIYEGQYIKPD

-525 QVTGAAALMMQWGI
+525 QVTGSAALMMQWGI

-551 LKYFLILGAKKG
+551 LKYFLMLGSKKG
-563 RRDVSY
+563 RRDISY
-569 PDPAWGYGELCL
+569 PDPSWGYGELCL

-601 EKRQDNNIDVGTSGI
+601 VKRQNNNLDIGTSSIDVK
-616 NVNYDT
+616 YDT
-622 SSQENVFL
+622 TSSENVFL
-630 LVEVS
+630 LVEVTG
-635 EESSLNDIL
+635 ESNLNDVL
-644 KIPGVSGVMISSNFA
+644 KIPGVSGVMIASNFA
-659 VVITPANKINEI
+659 VIITPANKINEI
-671 NKFVLMVVNIEV
+671 SNIVLRIVNIEV

-688 LNAISPVEA
+688 LNAISPLEA

-749 QSDKEIYGLK
+749 QGDKDIYDLK

-764 SEEQINQAISLQTSG
+764 TEDQINQAISLQTSG

-788 KDDIGHGTRLAGII
+788 KDDIGHGTRVAGII

-808 PELKGVAP
+808 PDLKGAAP
-816 DCEFVIVKLA
+816 DCQFVIVKLSI
-826 RATKVELD
+826 ATKVELD
-834 AALIDKTDV
+834 AAVIDKTDV
-843 PSYSPW
+843 PSYTPW

-854 LRYIIS
+854 LRYIIA

-880 SHTGNGIVEASINNY
+880 SHTGNGIVEQSINNY
-895 SSQPG
+895 SSQSG

-914 THTEGMIE
+914 THTEGIIE
-922 SVGDIKDI
+922 SAGDIKDI

-944 IWINKPN
+944 IWVNKPN

-964 IDNLESKNT
+964 IDNLEAKNT
-973 NNERIKFV
+973 NNERIKFL

-1007 YNLRAGIWKF
+1007 YNLKAGIWKF

-1022 YIVEGKYY
+1022 YIVDGKYY
-1030 AWIPQRELLDDETKF
+1030 AWIPQRELIDSETKF
-1045 LNPVGYTTLT
+1045 LNSVGYTTLT

-1070 QEDNSV
+1070 QDDNSV

-1103 TNPGGGTAVISGSS
+1103 TNPGGGTSVISGSS
-1117 VAGAVVTGCCALIVE
+1117 VAGAVVAGCCALILQ
-1132 WAVTDGNYP
+1132 WAVVDKNYP
-1141 GIYSSQIKTYI
+1141 DIYAAQIKTYI
-1152 ISGAKTRPGDVYPNR
+1152 ISGAKGRPGDVYPNK

-1181 RIRETYNPRSDEGFQ
+1181 RIRETYNPRSDEDYE
-1196 EYRIKNLFIR
+1196 EYRVNNLFIR
-1206 KPKDL
+1206 MPKYRHNRTIN

>member
-1 MFRVNIKSHTYIDK
+1 MLKTYIVI
-15 RNYYEV
+15 NQYNEV
-21 VSIEINN
+21 LDIETN
-28 LNKDGLGLLKNM
+28 LGLLKGL
-40 PKSVLSKINI
+40 PKEVLSKLNI
-50 SHSFLTNNKDSE
+50 SSAYLSGETEKE
-62 IEVTIILG
+62 IEVVIISG
-70 STPNEISQVVN
+70 DNVDNISQTVDN
-81 SLGGKYTDL
+81 LGGKYLNL
-90 GYGYGIVLI
+90 GYNFGIVTI
-99 PIENIVALATS
+99 PVDKIIDLALVPT
-110 PQIQYMELPKSLYT
+110 IQYIEFPKNLYT
-124 TDYESNRASC
+124 TDFESNRASC
-134 ITQISPENN
+134 ITQISKVNGLN
-143 LRGQGILIGFIDT
+143 GKGTIVGFLDT
-156 GIDYTHPAFRNTD
+156 GIDYTHPAFINAD
-169 GTTRIEYIYDLYE
+169 GTTRIEYIYDLSL
-182 GGKIYNR
+182 GGAVYSKA
-189 SQINEALKSANPYS
+189 QINEALNTENPYD
-203 IVSST
+203 IVPSRD
-208 DVTGH
+208 DVGH

-225 NIDSKYYGVAPE
+225 NISSKYYGVAPE
-237 SSIAM
+237 SSIIM

-247 SQFALSTQIMRG
+247 GLFTLSTEIMKG

-267 KELNTP
+267 KELNMP
-273 LAINMSLSTNDGAHN
+273 LAINISLSTNDGAHN
-288 GSSLLEQYISTIA
+288 GSSLLEQYISTVSTL
-301 AIERVTIVIAAGNE
+301 ERVTIVIAAGNE

-325 LEQINEVYFNVSSDE
+325 LEGINEIFFNVSSDE
-340 ATVVVNLYKSI
+340 STVVLNLYKSL
-351 LPTLSIELISPSG
+351 LPSVSIELISPSG
-364 GSTGEIVIKEG
+364 GSTGEIAVKEG
-375 FQEGTIGN
+375 FQEGAIGN

-400 EIGIMISGINEY
+400 EIGIIIRGINEY

-419 ISLRKLDEYDGTFDM
+419 ISLRKLNNYDGTFDM

-471 YNYLVNIISPFTGRG
+471 YNYLVDTISPFTGRG
-486 QMFEGQYIKPD
+486 QIYEGQYIKPD

-525 QVTGAAALMMQWGI
+525 QVTGSAALMMQWGI

-551 LKYFLILGAKKG
+551 LKYFLMLGSKKG
-563 RRDVSY
+563 RRDISY
-569 PDPAWGYGELCL
+569 PDPSWGYGELCL

-601 EKRQDNNIDVGTSGI
+601 EKRQNNNLDIGTSSIDVK
-616 NVNYDT
+616 YDT
-622 SSQENVFL
+622 TSSENVFL

-635 EESSLNDIL
+635 GESNLNDVL

-659 VVITPANKINEI
+659 VIITPANKINEI
-671 NKFVLMVVNIEV
+671 SNIVLRIVNIEV

-688 LNAISPVEA
+688 LNAISPLEA

-749 QSDKEIYGLK
+749 QGDKDIYDLK

-764 SEEQINQAISLQTSG
+764 TEDQINQAISLQTSG

-808 PELKGVAP
+808 PDLKGAAP
-816 DCEFVIVKLA
+816 DCQFVIVKLS

-834 AALIDKTDV
+834 AAVIDKTDV
-843 PSYSPW
+843 PSYTPW

-854 LRYIIS
+854 LRYIIA

-880 SHTGNGIVEASINNY
+880 SHTGNGIVEQSINNY
-895 SSQPG
+895 SSQSG

-914 THTEGMIE
+914 THTEGIIE
-922 SVGDIKDI
+922 SAGDIKDI

-944 IWINKPN
+944 IWVNKPN

-964 IDNLESKNT
+964 IDNLEAKNT
-973 NNERIKFV
+973 NNERIKFL

-1007 YNLRAGIWKF
+1007 YNLKPGIWKF
-1017 RLTGQ
+1017 RLTGE
-1022 YIVEGKYY
+1022 YVVEEKYY
-1030 AWIPQRELLDDETKF
+1030 AWIPQRELLDSETKF
-1045 LNPVGYTTLT
+1045 LNSVGYTTLT

-1070 QEDNSV
+1070 QDDNSV

-1117 VAGAVVTGCCALIVE
+1117 VAGAVVAGCCALILQ
-1132 WAVTDGNYP
+1132 WAVVDKNYP
-1141 GIYSSQIKTYI
+1141 DIYAAQIKTYI
-1152 ISGAKTRPGDVYPNR
+1152 ISGAKGRPGDVYPNR

-1181 RIRETYNPRSDEGFQ
+1181 RIRETYNPRSDEGYE
-1196 EYRIKNLFIR
+1196 EYRVNNLFIR
-1206 KPKDL
+1206 IPKYRHNRTIN

>member
-1 MFRVNIKSHTYIDK
+1 MLKTYIVI
-15 RNYYEV
+15 NQYNEV
-21 VSIEINN
+21 LDIETN
-28 LNKDGLGLLKNM
+28 LGLLKGL
-40 PKSVLSKINI
+40 PKEVLSKLNI
-50 SHSFLTNNKDSE
+50 SSAYLSGETEKE
-62 IEVTIILG
+62 IEVVIISG
-70 STPNEISQVVN
+70 DNVDNISQTVDN
-81 SLGGKYTDL
+81 LGGKYLNL
-90 GYGYGIVLI
+90 GYNFGIVTI
-99 PIENIVALATS
+99 PVDKIIDLALVPT
-110 PQIQYMELPKSLYT
+110 IQYIEFPKNLYT
-124 TDYESNRASC
+124 TDFESNRASC
-134 ITQISPENN
+134 ITQISKVNGLN
-143 LRGQGILIGFIDT
+143 GKGTIVGFLDT
-156 GIDYTHPAFRNTD
+156 GIDYTHPAFINAD
-169 GTTRIEYIYDLYE
+169 GTTRIEYIYDLSL
-182 GGKIYNR
+182 GGAVYSKA
-189 SQINEALKSANPYS
+189 QINEALNTENPYD
-203 IVSST
+203 IVPSRD
-208 DVTGH
+208 DVGH

-225 NIDSKYYGVAPE
+225 NISSKYYGVAPE
-237 SSIAM
+237 SSIIM

-247 SQFALSTQIMRG
+247 GLFTLSTEIMKG

-267 KELNTP
+267 KELNMP
-273 LAINMSLSTNDGAHN
+273 LAINISLSTNDGAHN
-288 GSSLLEQYISTIA
+288 GSSLLEQYISTVSTL
-301 AIERVTIVIAAGNE
+301 ERVTIVIAAGNE

-325 LEQINEVYFNVSSDE
+325 LEGINEIFFNVSSDE
-340 ATVVVNLYKSI
+340 STVVLNLYKSL
-351 LPTLSIELISPSG
+351 LPSVSIELISPSG
-364 GSTGEIVIKEG
+364 GSTGEIAVKEG
-375 FQEGTIGN
+375 FQEGAIGN

-400 EIGIMISGINEY
+400 EIGIIIRGINEY

-419 ISLRKLDEYDGTFDM
+419 ISLRKLNNYDGTFDM

-471 YNYLVNIISPFTGRG
+471 YNYLVDTISPFTGRG
-486 QMFEGQYIKPD
+486 QIYEGQYIKPD

-525 QVTGAAALMMQWGI
+525 QVTGSAALMMQWGI

-551 LKYFLILGAKKG
+551 LKYFLMLGSKKG
-563 RRDVSY
+563 RRDISY
-569 PDPAWGYGELCL
+569 PDPSWGYGELCL

-601 EKRQDNNIDVGTSGI
+601 EKRQNNNLDIGTSSIDVK
-616 NVNYDT
+616 YDT
-622 SSQENVFL
+622 TSSENVFL
-630 LVEVS
+630 LVEVTG
-635 EESSLNDIL
+635 ESNLNDVL
-644 KIPGVSGVMISSNFA
+644 KIPDVSGVMIASNLA
-659 VVITPANKINEI
+659 VIITPANKINEI
-671 NKFVLMVVNIEV
+671 SNIVLRIVNIEV

-688 LNAISPVEA
+688 LNSISPLEA

-749 QSDKEIYGLK
+749 QGDKDIYDLK

-764 SEEQINQAISLQTSG
+764 TEDQINQAISLQTSG

-808 PELKGVAP
+808 PDLKGAAP
-816 DCEFVIVKLA
+816 DCQFVIVKLS

-834 AALIDKTDV
+834 AAVIDKTDV
-843 PSYSPW
+843 PSYTPW

-854 LRYIIS
+854 LRYIIA

-880 SHTGNGIVEASINNY
+880 SHIGNGIVEQSINNY
-895 SSQPG
+895 SSQSG

-914 THTEGMIE
+914 THTEGIIE
-922 SVGDIKDI
+922 SSGDIKDI

-944 IWINKPN
+944 IWVNKPN

-964 IDNLESKNT
+964 IDNLEAKNT
-973 NNERIKFV
+973 NNERIKFL

-1007 YNLRAGIWKF
+1007 YNLKAGIWKF

-1022 YIVEGKYY
+1022 YIVDGKYY
-1030 AWIPQRELLDDETKF
+1030 AWIPQRELIDSETKF
-1045 LNPVGYTTLT
+1045 LNSVGYTTLT

-1070 QEDNSV
+1070 QDDNSV

-1103 TNPGGGTAVISGSS
+1103 TNPGGGTSVISGSS
-1117 VAGAVVTGCCALIVE
+1117 VAGAVVAGCCALILQ
-1132 WAVTDGNYP
+1132 WAVVDKNYP
-1141 GIYSSQIKTYI
+1141 DIYAAQIKTYI
-1152 ISGAKTRPGDVYPNR
+1152 ISGAKGRPGDVYPNK

-1181 RIRETYNPRSDEGFQ
+1181 RIRETYNPRSDEDYE
-1196 EYRIKNLFIR
+1196 EYRVNNLFIR
-1206 KPKDL
+1206 MPKYRHNRTIN

>member
-1 MFRVNIKSHTYIDK
+1 MLKTYIVI
-15 RNYYEV
+15 NQYNEV
-21 VSIEINN
+21 LDIETN
-28 LNKDGLGLLKNM
+28 LGLLKGL
-40 PKSVLSKINI
+40 PKEVLSKLNI
-50 SHSFLTNNKDSE
+50 SSAYLSGETEKE
-62 IEVTIILG
+62 IEVVIISG
-70 STPNEISQVVN
+70 DNVDNISQTVDN
-81 SLGGKYTDL
+81 LGGKYLNL
-90 GYGYGIVLI
+90 GYNFGIVTI
-99 PIENIVALATS
+99 PVDKIIDLALVPT
-110 PQIQYMELPKSLYT
+110 IQYIEFPKNLYT
-124 TDYESNRASC
+124 TDFESNRASC
-134 ITQISPENN
+134 ITQISKVNGLN
-143 LRGQGILIGFIDT
+143 GKGTIVGFLDT
-156 GIDYTHPAFRNTD
+156 GIDYTHPAFINAD
-169 GTTRIEYIYDLYE
+169 GTTRIEYIYDLSL
-182 GGKIYNR
+182 GGAVYSKA
-189 SQINEALKSANPYS
+189 QINEALNTENPYD
-203 IVSST
+203 IVPSRD
-208 DVTGH
+208 DVGH

-225 NIDSKYYGVAPE
+225 NISSKYYGVAPE
-237 SSIAM
+237 SSIIM

-247 SQFALSTQIMRG
+247 GLFTLSTEIMKG

-267 KELNTP
+267 KELNMP
-273 LAINMSLSTNDGAHN
+273 LAINISLSTNDGAHN
-288 GSSLLEQYISTIA
+288 GSSLLEQYISTVSTL
-301 AIERVTIVIAAGNE
+301 ERVTIVIAAGNE

-325 LEQINEVYFNVSSDE
+325 LEGINEIFFNVSSDE
-340 ATVVVNLYKSI
+340 STVVLNLYKSL
-351 LPTLSIELISPSG
+351 LPSVSIELISPSG
-364 GSTGEIVIKEG
+364 GSTGEIAVKEG
-375 FQEGTIGN
+375 FQEGAIGN

-400 EIGIMISGINEY
+400 EIGIIIRGINEY

-419 ISLRKLDEYDGTFDM
+419 ISLRKLNNYDGTFDM

-471 YNYLVNIISPFTGRG
+471 YNYLVDTISPFTGRG
-486 QMFEGQYIKPD
+486 QIFEGQYIKPD

-525 QVTGAAALMMQWGI
+525 QVTGSAALMMQWGI

-551 LKYFLILGAKKG
+551 LKYFLMLGSKKG
-563 RRDVSY
+563 RRDISY
-569 PDPAWGYGELCL
+569 PDPSWGYGELCL

-601 EKRQDNNIDVGTSGI
+601 EKRQNNNLDIGTSSIDVK
-616 NVNYDT
+616 YDT
-622 SSQENVFL
+622 TSSENVFL
-630 LVEVS
+630 LVEVTG
-635 EESSLNDIL
+635 ESNLNDVL
-644 KIPGVSGVMISSNFA
+644 KIPGVSGVMIASNLA
-659 VVITPANKINEI
+659 VIITPANKINEI
-671 NKFVLMVVNIEV
+671 SNIVLRIVNIEV

-688 LNAISPVEA
+688 LNAVSPIEA
-697 SGAPVFNNNPYLRLN
+697 SGTPVFNNNPYLRLN

-749 QSDKEIYGLK
+749 QGDKDIYDLK

-764 SEEQINQAISLQTSG
+764 TEDQINQAISLQASG

-788 KDDIGHGTRLAGII
+788 KDDIGHGTRVAGII

-808 PELKGVAP
+808 PDLKGAAP
-816 DCEFVIVKLA
+816 DCQFVIVKLS

-834 AALIDKTDV
+834 AAVIDKTDV
-843 PSYSPW
+843 PSYTPW

-854 LRYIIS
+854 LRYIIA

-880 SHTGNGIVEASINNY
+880 SHTGNGIVEQSINNY
-895 SSQPG
+895 SSQSG

-914 THTEGMIE
+914 THTEGIIE
-922 SVGDIKDI
+922 STGDIKDI

-944 IWINKPN
+944 IWVNKPN

-964 IDNLESKNT
+964 IDNLEAKNT
-973 NNERIKFV
+973 NNERIKFL

-1007 YNLRAGIWKF
+1007 YNLKAGIWKF

-1022 YIVEGKYY
+1022 YIVDGKYY
-1030 AWIPQRELLDDETKF
+1030 AWIPQRELIDSETKF
-1045 LNPVGYTTLT
+1045 LNSVGYTTLT

-1070 QEDNSV
+1070 QDDNSV

-1117 VAGAVVTGCCALIVE
+1117 VAGAVVAGCCALILQ
-1132 WAVTDGNYP
+1132 WAVVDKNYP
-1141 GIYSSQIKTYI
+1141 DIYAAQIKTYI
-1152 ISGAKTRPGDVYPNR
+1152 ISGAKGRPGDVYPNK

-1181 RIRETYNPRSDEGFQ
+1181 RIRETYNPRSNEGYDE
-1196 EYRIKNLFIR
+1196 YTVNNLFIR
-1206 KPKDL
+1206 IPKYRHNRTIN

>member
-1 MFRVNIKSHTYIDK
+1 MLKTYIVI
-15 RNYYEV
+15 NQYNEV
-21 VSIEINN
+21 LDIETN
-28 LNKDGLGLLKNM
+28 LGLLKGL
-40 PKSVLSKINI
+40 PKEVLSKLNI
-50 SHSFLTNNKDSE
+50 SSAYLSGETEKE
-62 IEVTIILG
+62 IEVVIISG
-70 STPNEISQVVN
+70 DNVDNISQTVDN
-81 SLGGKYTDL
+81 LGGKYLNL
-90 GYGYGIVLI
+90 GYNFGIVTI
-99 PIENIVALATS
+99 PVDKIIDLALVPT
-110 PQIQYMELPKSLYT
+110 IQYIEFPKNLYT
-124 TDYESNRASC
+124 TDFESNRASC
-134 ITQISPENN
+134 ITQISKVNGLN
-143 LRGQGILIGFIDT
+143 GKGTIVGFLDT
-156 GIDYTHPAFRNTD
+156 GIDYTHPAFINAD
-169 GTTRIEYIYDLYE
+169 GTTRIEYIYDLSL
-182 GGKIYNR
+182 GGAVYSKA
-189 SQINEALKSANPYS
+189 QINEALNTENPYD
-203 IVSST
+203 IVPSRD
-208 DVTGH
+208 DVGH

-225 NIDSKYYGVAPE
+225 NISSKYYGVAPE
-237 SSIAM
+237 SSIIM

-247 SQFALSTQIMRG
+247 GLFTLSTEIMKG

-267 KELNTP
+267 KELNMP
-273 LAINMSLSTNDGAHN
+273 LAINISLSTNDGAHN
-288 GSSLLEQYISTIA
+288 GSSLLEQYISTVSTL
-301 AIERVTIVIAAGNE
+301 ERVTIVIAAGNE

-325 LEQINEVYFNVSSDE
+325 LEGINEIFFNVSSDE
-340 ATVVVNLYKSI
+340 STVVLNLYKSL
-351 LPTLSIELISPSG
+351 LPSVSIELISPSG
-364 GSTGEIVIKEG
+364 GSTGEIAVKEG
-375 FQEGTIGN
+375 FQEGAIGN

-400 EIGIMISGINEY
+400 EIGIIIRGINEY

-419 ISLRKLDEYDGTFDM
+419 ISLRKLNNYDGTFDM

-471 YNYLVNIISPFTGRG
+471 YNYLVDTISPFTGRG
-486 QMFEGQYIKPD
+486 QIYEGQYIKPD

-525 QVTGAAALMMQWGI
+525 QVTGSAALMMQWGI

-551 LKYFLILGAKKG
+551 LKYFLMLGSKKG
-563 RRDVSY
+563 RRDISY
-569 PDPAWGYGELCL
+569 PDPSWGYGELCL

-601 EKRQDNNIDVGTSGI
+601 EKRQNNNLDIGTSSIDVK
-616 NVNYDT
+616 YDT
-622 SSQENVFL
+622 TSSENVFL
-630 LVEVS
+630 LVEVTG
-635 EESSLNDIL
+635 ESNLNDVL
-644 KIPGVSGVMISSNFA
+644 KIPDVSGVMIASNLA
-659 VVITPANKINEI
+659 VIITPANKINEI
-671 NKFVLMVVNIEV
+671 SNIVLRIVNIEV

-688 LNAISPVEA
+688 LNSISPLEA

-749 QSDKEIYGLK
+749 QGDKDIYDLK

-764 SEEQINQAISLQTSG
+764 TEDQINQAISLQTSG

-808 PELKGVAP
+808 PDLKGAAP
-816 DCEFVIVKLA
+816 DCQFVIVKLS

-834 AALIDKTDV
+834 AAVIDKTDV
-843 PSYSPW
+843 PSYTPW

-854 LRYIIS
+854 LRYIIA

-880 SHTGNGIVEASINNY
+880 SHIGNGIVEQSINNY
-895 SSQPG
+895 SSQSG

-914 THTEGMIE
+914 THTEGIIE
-922 SVGDIKDI
+922 SAGDIKDI

-944 IWINKPN
+944 IWVNKPN

-964 IDNLESKNT
+964 IDNLEAKNT
-973 NNERIKFV
+973 NNERIKFL

-1007 YNLRAGIWKF
+1007 YNLKAGIWKF

-1022 YIVEGKYY
+1022 YIVDGKYY
-1030 AWIPQRELLDDETKF
+1030 AWIPQRELIDSETKF
-1045 LNPVGYTTLT
+1045 LNSVGYTTLT

-1070 QEDNSV
+1070 QDDNSV

-1117 VAGAVVTGCCALIVE
+1117 VAGAVVAGCCALILQ
-1132 WAVTDGNYP
+1132 WAVVDKNYP
-1141 GIYSSQIKTYI
+1141 DIYAAQIKTYI
-1152 ISGAKTRPGDVYPNR
+1152 ISGAKGRPGDVYPNK

-1181 RIRETYNPRSDEGFQ
+1181 RIRETYNPRSDEDYE
-1196 EYRIKNLFIR
+1196 EYKVNNLFIR
-1206 KPKDL
+1206 MPKYRHNRTINCKKAY

>member
-1 MFRVNIKSHTYIDK
+1 MLKTYIVI
-15 RNYYEV
+15 NQYNEV
-21 VSIEINN
+21 LDIETN
-28 LNKDGLGLLKNM
+28 LGLLKGL
-40 PKSVLSKINI
+40 PKEVLSKLNI
-50 SHSFLTNNKDSE
+50 SSAYLSGETEKE
-62 IEVTIILG
+62 IEVVIISG
-70 STPNEISQVVN
+70 DNVDNISQTVDN
-81 SLGGKYTDL
+81 LGGKYLNL
-90 GYGYGIVLI
+90 GYNFGIVTI
-99 PIENIVALATS
+99 PVDKIIDLALVPT
-110 PQIQYMELPKSLYT
+110 IQYIEFPKNLYT
-124 TDYESNRASC
+124 TDFESNRASC
-134 ITQISPENN
+134 ITQISKVNGLN
-143 LRGQGILIGFIDT
+143 GKGTIVGFLDT
-156 GIDYTHPAFRNTD
+156 GIDYTHPAFINAD
-169 GTTRIEYIYDLYE
+169 GTTRIEYIYDLSL
-182 GGKIYNR
+182 GGAVYSKA
-189 SQINEALKSANPYS
+189 QINEALNTENPYD
-203 IVSST
+203 IVPSRD
-208 DVTGH
+208 DVGH

-225 NIDSKYYGVAPE
+225 NISSKYYGVAPE
-237 SSIAM
+237 SSIIM

-247 SQFALSTQIMRG
+247 GLFTLSTEIMKG

-267 KELNTP
+267 KELNMP
-273 LAINMSLSTNDGAHN
+273 LAINISLSTNDGAHN
-288 GSSLLEQYISTIA
+288 GSSLLEQYISTVSTL
-301 AIERVTIVIAAGNE
+301 ERVTIVIAAGNE

-325 LEQINEVYFNVSSDE
+325 LEGINEIFFNVSSDE
-340 ATVVVNLYKSI
+340 STVVLNLYKSL
-351 LPTLSIELISPSG
+351 LPSVSIELISPSG
-364 GSTGEIVIKEG
+364 GSTGEIAVKEG
-375 FQEGTIGN
+375 FQEGAIGN

-400 EIGIMISGINEY
+400 EIGIIIRGINEY

-419 ISLRKLDEYDGTFDM
+419 ISLRKLNNYDGTFDM

-471 YNYLVNIISPFTGRG
+471 YNYLVDTISPFTGRG
-486 QMFEGQYIKPD
+486 QIFEGQYIKPD

-525 QVTGAAALMMQWGI
+525 QVTGSAALMMQWGI

-551 LKYFLILGAKKG
+551 LKYFLMLGSKKG
-563 RRDVSY
+563 RRDISY
-569 PDPAWGYGELCL
+569 PDPSWGYGELCL

-601 EKRQDNNIDVGTSGI
+601 EKRQNNNLDIGTSSIDVK
-616 NVNYDT
+616 YDT
-622 SSQENVFL
+622 TSSENVFL
-630 LVEVS
+630 LVEVTG
-635 EESSLNDIL
+635 ESNLNDVL
-644 KIPGVSGVMISSNFA
+644 KIPDVSGVMIASNLA
-659 VVITPANKINEI
+659 VIITPANKINEI
-671 NKFVLMVVNIEV
+671 SNIVLRIVNIEV

-688 LNAISPVEA
+688 LNAISPLEA

-749 QSDKEIYGLK
+749 QGDKDIYDLK

-764 SEEQINQAISLQTSG
+764 TEDQINQAISLQASG

-788 KDDIGHGTRLAGII
+788 KDDIGHGTRVAGII

-808 PELKGVAP
+808 PDLKGAAP
-816 DCEFVIVKLA
+816 DCQFVIVKLS

-834 AALIDKTDV
+834 AAVIDKTDV
-843 PSYSPW
+843 PSYTPW

-854 LRYIIS
+854 LRYIIA

-880 SHTGNGIVEASINNY
+880 SHTGNGIVEQSINNY
-895 SSQPG
+895 SSQSG

-914 THTEGMIE
+914 THTEGIIE
-922 SVGDIKDI
+922 STGDIKDI

-944 IWINKPN
+944 IWVNKPN

-964 IDNLESKNT
+964 IDNLEAKNT
-973 NNERIKFV
+973 NNERIKFL

-1007 YNLRAGIWKF
+1007 YNLKAGIWKF

-1022 YIVEGKYY
+1022 YIVDGKYY
-1030 AWIPQRELLDDETKF
+1030 AWIPQRELIDSETKF
-1045 LNPVGYTTLT
+1045 LNSVGYTTLT

-1070 QEDNSV
+1070 QDDNSV

-1117 VAGAVVTGCCALIVE
+1117 VAGAVVAGCCALILQ
-1132 WAVTDGNYP
+1132 WAVVDKNYP
-1141 GIYSSQIKTYI
+1141 DIYAAQIKTYI
-1152 ISGAKTRPGDVYPNR
+1152 ISGAKGRPGDVYPNK

-1181 RIRETYNPRSDEGFQ
+1181 RIRETYNPRSDEDYE
-1196 EYRIKNLFIR
+1196 EYRVNNLFIR
-1206 KPKDL
+1206 MPKYRHNRTINKKKAY

>member
-1 MFRVNIKSHTYIDK
+1 MLKTYIVI
-15 RNYYEV
+15 NQYNEV
-21 VSIEINN
+21 LDIETN
-28 LNKDGLGLLKNM
+28 LGLLKGL
-40 PKSVLSKINI
+40 PKEVLSKLNI
-50 SHSFLTNNKDSE
+50 SSAYLSGETEKE
-62 IEVTIILG
+62 IEVVIISG
-70 STPNEISQVVN
+70 DNVDNISQTVDN
-81 SLGGKYTDL
+81 LGGKYLNL
-90 GYGYGIVLI
+90 GYNFGIVTI
-99 PIENIVALATS
+99 PVDKIIDLALVPT
-110 PQIQYMELPKSLYT
+110 IQYIEFPKNLYT
-124 TDYESNRASC
+124 TDFESNRASC
-134 ITQISPENN
+134 ITQISKVNGLN
-143 LRGQGILIGFIDT
+143 GKGTIVGFLDT
-156 GIDYTHPAFRNTD
+156 GIDYTHPAFINAD
-169 GTTRIEYIYDLYE
+169 GTTRIEYIYDLSL
-182 GGKIYNR
+182 GGAVYSKA
-189 SQINEALKSANPYS
+189 QINEALNTENPYD
-203 IVSST
+203 IVPSRD
-208 DVTGH
+208 DVGH

-225 NIDSKYYGVAPE
+225 NISSKYYGVAPE
-237 SSIAM
+237 SSIIM

-247 SQFALSTQIMRG
+247 GLFTLSTEIMKG

-267 KELNTP
+267 KELNMP
-273 LAINMSLSTNDGAHN
+273 LAINISLSTNDGAHN
-288 GSSLLEQYISTIA
+288 GSSLLEQYISTVSTL
-301 AIERVTIVIAAGNE
+301 ERVTIVIAAGNE

-325 LEQINEVYFNVSSDE
+325 LEGINEIFFNVSSDE
-340 ATVVVNLYKSI
+340 STVVLNLYKSL
-351 LPTLSIELISPSG
+351 LPSVSIELISPSG
-364 GSTGEIVIKEG
+364 GSTGEIAVKEG
-375 FQEGTIGN
+375 FQEGAIGN

-400 EIGIMISGINEY
+400 EIGIIIRGINEY

-419 ISLRKLDEYDGTFDM
+419 ISLRKLNNYDGTFDM
-434 WLPISEGLNINTK
+434 WLPISEGLNVNTK

-471 YNYLVNIISPFTGRG
+471 YNYLVDTISPFTGRG
-486 QMFEGQYIKPD
+486 QIYEGQYIKPD

-525 QVTGAAALMMQWGI
+525 QVTGSAALMMQWGI

-551 LKYFLILGAKKG
+551 LKYFLMLGSKKG
-563 RRDVSY
+563 RRDISY
-569 PDPAWGYGELCL
+569 PDPSWGYGELCL

-601 EKRQDNNIDVGTSGI
+601 EKRQNNNLDIGTSSIDVK
-616 NVNYDT
+616 YDT
-622 SSQENVFL
+622 TSSENVFL
-630 LVEVS
+630 LVEVTG
-635 EESSLNDIL
+635 ESNLNDVL
-644 KIPGVSGVMISSNFA
+644 KIPGVSGVMIASNFA
-659 VVITPANKINEI
+659 VIITPANKINEI
-671 NKFVLMVVNIEV
+671 SNIVLRVVNIEV

-688 LNAISPVEA
+688 LNAISPLEA
-697 SGAPVFNNNPYLRLN
+697 SEAPVFNNNPYLRLN

-749 QSDKEIYGLK
+749 QGDKDIYDLK

-764 SEEQINQAISLQTSG
+764 TEDQINQAISLQTSG

-808 PELKGVAP
+808 PDLKGSAP
-816 DCEFVIVKLA
+816 DCQFVIVKLS

-834 AALIDKTDV
+834 AAVIDKTDV
-843 PSYSPW
+843 PSYTPW

-854 LRYIIS
+854 LRYIIA

-880 SHTGNGIVEASINNY
+880 SHIGNGIVEQSINNY
-895 SSQPG
+895 SSQSG

-914 THTEGMIE
+914 THTEGIIE
-922 SVGDIKDI
+922 SAGDIKDI

-944 IWINKPN
+944 IWVNKPN

-964 IDNLESKNT
+964 IDNLEAKNT
-973 NNERIKFV
+973 NNERIKFL

-1017 RLTGQ
+1017 RLTGE

-1070 QEDNSV
+1070 QDDNSV

-1103 TNPGGGTAVISGSS
+1103 TNPGGGTSVISGSS
-1117 VAGAVVTGCCALIVE
+1117 VAGAVVAGCCALILQ
-1132 WAVTDGNYP
+1132 WAVVDKNYP
-1141 GIYSSQIKTYI
+1141 DIYAAQIKTYI
-1152 ISGAKTRPGDVYPNR
+1152 ISGAKGRPGDVYPNK

-1181 RIRETYNPRSDEGFQ
+1181 RIRETYNPRSDEDYE
-1196 EYRIKNLFIR
+1196 EYRVNNLFIR
-1206 KPKDL
+1206 IPKYRHNRTIN

>member
-1 MFRVNIKSHTYIDK
+1 MLKTYIVI
-15 RNYYEV
+15 NQYNEV
-21 VSIEINN
+21 LDIETN
-28 LNKDGLGLLKNM
+28 LGLLKGL
-40 PKSVLSKINI
+40 PKEVLSKLNI
-50 SHSFLTNNKDSE
+50 SSAYLSGETEKE
-62 IEVTIILG
+62 IEVVIISG
-70 STPNEISQVVN
+70 DNVDNISQTVDN
-81 SLGGKYTDL
+81 LEGKYLNL
-90 GYGYGIVLI
+90 GYNFGIVTI
-99 PIENIVALATS
+99 PVDKIIDLALVPT
-110 PQIQYMELPKSLYT
+110 IQYIEFPKNLYT
-124 TDYESNRASC
+124 TDFESNRASC
-134 ITQISPENN
+134 ITQISKVNGLN
-143 LRGQGILIGFIDT
+143 GKGTIVGFLDT
-156 GIDYTHPAFRNTD
+156 GIDYTHPAFINAD
-169 GTTRIEYIYDLYE
+169 GTTRIEYIYDLSL
-182 GGKIYNR
+182 GGAVYSKA
-189 SQINEALKSANPYS
+189 QINEALNTENPYD
-203 IVSST
+203 IVPSRD
-208 DVTGH
+208 DVGH

-225 NIDSKYYGVAPE
+225 NISSKYYGVAPE
-237 SSIAM
+237 SSIIM

-247 SQFALSTQIMRG
+247 GLFTLSTEIMKG

-267 KELNTP
+267 KELNMP
-273 LAINMSLSTNDGAHN
+273 LAINISLSTNDGAHN
-288 GSSLLEQYISTIA
+288 GSSLLEQYISTVSTL
-301 AIERVTIVIAAGNE
+301 ERVTIVIAAGNE

-325 LEQINEVYFNVSSDE
+325 LEGINDIYFNVSSDE

-351 LPTLSIELISPSG
+351 LPSLSIELISPSG
-364 GSTGEIVIKEG
+364 GTTGEIAVKEG

-400 EIGIMISGINEY
+400 DIGIIISGINEY

-419 ISLRKLDEYDGTFDM
+419 ISLRKLNNYDGTFDM

-471 YNYLVNIISPFTGRG
+471 YNYLVDTISPFTGRG
-486 QMFEGQYIKPD
+486 QIFEGQYIKPD

-539 VNRNDPYLYGER
+539 VNRNDLYLYGER
-551 LKYFLILGAKKG
+551 LKYFLILGSKKG
-563 RRDVSY
+563 RRDISY
-569 PDPAWGYGELCL
+569 PDPSWGYGELCL

-601 EKRQDNNIDVGTSGI
+601 EKRQNNNLDMGTSSI
-616 NVNYDT
+616 DVNYDT
-622 SSQENVFL
+622 TSPENVFL
-630 LVEVS
+630 LVEVTG
-635 EESSLNDIL
+635 ESNLNDVL

-659 VVITPANKINEI
+659 VIITPANKINEI
-671 NKFVLMVVNIEV
+671 SNIVLRIVNIEV

-688 LNAISPVEA
+688 LNTISPLEA

-749 QSDKEIYGLK
+749 QGDKDIYDLK

-764 SEEQINQAISLQTSG
+764 TEDQINQAISLQTSG

-808 PELKGVAP
+808 PDLKGAAP
-816 DCEFVIVKLA
+816 DCQFVIVKLS

-834 AALIDKTDV
+834 AAVIDKTDV
-843 PSYSPW
+843 PSYTPW

-854 LRYIIS
+854 LRYIIA

-880 SHTGNGIVEASINNY
+880 SHTGNGIVEQSINNY
-895 SSQPG
+895 SAQSG

-914 THTEGMIE
+914 THTEGIIE
-922 SVGDIKDI
+922 SSGYIKDI

-944 IWINKPN
+944 IWVNKPN

-973 NNERIKFV
+973 NNERIKFL

-1007 YNLRAGIWKF
+1007 YNLKAGIWKF

-1022 YIVEGKYY
+1022 SIVDGKYY
-1030 AWIPQRELLDDETKF
+1030 AWIPQRELLDSETKF
-1045 LNPVGYTTLT
+1045 LNSVGYTTLT

-1070 QEDNSV
+1070 QDDNSV

-1096 GGFNAIV
+1096 GGFNAVV

-1117 VAGAVVTGCCALIVE
+1117 VAGAVVAGCCALILQ
-1132 WAVTDGNYP
+1132 WAVVDKNYP
-1141 GIYSSQIKTYI
+1141 DIYAAQIKSYI
-1152 ISGAKTRPGDVYPNR
+1152 ISGAKGRPGDVYPNK

-1181 RIRETYNPRSDEGFQ
+1181 RIRETYSPRSDEDYE
-1196 EYRIKNLFIR
+1196 EYRVNNLFIR
-1206 KPKDL
+1206 MPKYRHNRTIN

>member
-1 MFRVNIKSHTYIDK
+1 
-15 RNYYEV
+15 
-21 VSIEINN
+21 
-28 LNKDGLGLLKNM
+28 
-40 PKSVLSKINI
+40 
-50 SHSFLTNNKDSE
+50 
-62 IEVTIILG
+62 
-70 STPNEISQVVN
+70 
-81 SLGGKYTDL
+81 
-90 GYGYGIVLI
+90 
-99 PIENIVALATS
+99 
-110 PQIQYMELPKSLYT
+110 
-124 TDYESNRASC
+124 
-134 ITQISPENN
+134 
-143 LRGQGILIGFIDT
+143 
-156 GIDYTHPAFRNTD
+156 
-169 GTTRIEYIYDLYE
+169 
-182 GGKIYNR
+182 
-189 SQINEALKSANPYS
+189 
-203 IVSST
+203 
-208 DVTGH
+208 
-213 GTHVAGIACAGG
+213 
-225 NIDSKYYGVAPE
+225 
-237 SSIAM
+237 M

-247 SQFALSTQIMRG
+247 GLFTLSTEIMKG

-267 KELNTP
+267 KELNMP
-273 LAINMSLSTNDGAHN
+273 LAINISLSTNDGAHN
-288 GSSLLEQYISTIA
+288 GSSLLEQYISTVSTL
-301 AIERVTIVIAAGNE
+301 ERVTIVIAAGNE

-325 LEQINEVYFNVSSDE
+325 LEGINDIYFNVSSDE

-351 LPTLSIELISPSG
+351 LPSLSIELISPSG
-364 GSTGEIVIKEG
+364 GTTGEIAVKEG

-400 EIGIMISGINEY
+400 DIGIIISGINEY

-419 ISLRKLDEYDGTFDM
+419 ISLRKLNNYDGTFDM

-471 YNYLVNIISPFTGRG
+471 YNYLVDTISPFTGRG
-486 QMFEGQYIKPD
+486 QIFEGQYIKPD

-539 VNRNDPYLYGER
+539 VNRNDLYLYGER
-551 LKYFLILGAKKG
+551 LKYFLILGSKKG
-563 RRDVSY
+563 RRDISY
-569 PDPAWGYGELCL
+569 PDPSWGYGELCL

-601 EKRQDNNIDVGTSGI
+601 EKRQNNNLDMGTSSIDVK
-616 NVNYDT
+616 YDT
-622 SSQENVFL
+622 TSPENVFL
-630 LVEVS
+630 LVEVTG
-635 EESSLNDIL
+635 ESNLNDVL

-659 VVITPANKINEI
+659 VIITPANKINEI
-671 NKFVLMVVNIEV
+671 SNIVLRIVNIEV

-688 LNAISPVEA
+688 LNTISPLEA

-749 QSDKEIYGLK
+749 QGDKDIYNLK

-764 SEEQINQAISLQTSG
+764 TEDQINQAISLQTSG

-808 PELKGVAP
+808 PDLKGAAP
-816 DCEFVIVKLA
+816 DCQFVIVKLS

-834 AALIDKTDV
+834 AAVIDKTDV
-843 PSYSPW
+843 PSYTPW

-854 LRYIIS
+854 LRYIIA

-880 SHTGNGIVEASINNY
+880 SHTGNGIVEQSINNY
-895 SSQPG
+895 SAQSG

-914 THTEGMIE
+914 THTEGIIE
-922 SVGDIKDI
+922 SSGDIKDI

-964 IDNLESKNT
+964 IDNLEVKNT
-973 NNERIKFV
+973 NNERIKFL

-1007 YNLRAGIWKF
+1007 YNLKAGIWKF

-1022 YIVEGKYY
+1022 SIVDGKYY
-1030 AWIPQRELLDDETKF
+1030 AWIPQRELLDSETKF
-1045 LNPVGYTTLT
+1045 LNSVGYTTLT

-1070 QEDNSV
+1070 QDDNSV

-1117 VAGAVVTGCCALIVE
+1117 VAGAVVAGCCALILQ
-1132 WAVTDGNYP
+1132 WAVVDKNYP
-1141 GIYSSQIKTYI
+1141 DIYAAQIKSYI
-1152 ISGAKTRPGDVYPNR
+1152 ISGAKGRPGDVNPNK

-1181 RIRETYNPRSDEGFQ
+1181 RIRETYSPRSDEDYE
-1196 EYRIKNLFIR
+1196 EYRVNNLFIR
-1206 KPKDL
+1206 MPKYRHNRTIN